1 MPVVKVPDG
10 RLVNFPD
17 DMPRAEIKSI
27 IAGKFPDAFPTPAEP
42 EETSLLGYGLETG
55 KALLGGAAG
64 LLESAATGAS
74 FILPE
79 EAEQAARAR
88 IKEIGGGVQ
97 EFLAPEAA
105 YEDNTYLDLVRGVGS
120 TVPFLAAAPF
130 GVAGLAAGALTGIT
144 AGAGEAA
151 QRAVAAGATEEEISK
166 AAGLGTI
173 PGALE
178 MFGPAR
184 IVGRFR
190 KVLGRN
196 ADDVAEELSGSIVR
210 KISQATERAPL
221 GRVGKAAI
229 DEGIQEAIAEV
240 GQNLIQRGVYDPER
254 GVFTDTGESFGLGAG
269 VGGLLQGL
277 AEAIIPGRQRAAAR
291 KAEEAAAAEQAAVTE
306 GEAVAGEEA
315 MAAVPVDETRDMFPE
330 ERAAAEQQFQG
341 PEPERLLDV
350 EELAGTTEEAP
361 IQVRPAPTPETDLI
375 ADLEETQQVEE
386 MLVEDELDAMQVEE
400 DAAKASLDAAV
411 TQELGAIEVAER
423 ENALKDVQQRI
434 EARRAEETQAKR
446 GPILEAVLAADTTS
460 QVNTERAF
468 SKALAEAG
476 IANTTPTEVERQ
488 AIALKTYELAQQRP
502 EPEVVEP
509 EVVADGTGVAELEA
523 AIPEA
528 GRRQAAQPEAAAE
541 TLITP
546 EFFDSLGLPKSAP
559 IRRRQALQGKEVSSP
574 EVQKALQAL
583 IKNPKTSKQTRA
595 NLLNYRAFG
604 KVVTP
609 TAKPTTPVFTPPP
622 EANAPKSRETATT
635 ISPDE
640 FLNLATDLP
649 ENRVDLDSEKFIREQ
664 IAKGEPLD
672 TPFLNFELDDKGVA
686 TVTGHEGRHRAR
698 ILKEMGIT
706 EMPVRLKSQG
716 KNEIRW
722 SEQSDPKNYDRL
734 DVLWPTTLKP
744 QKGSTGT
751 SVPFPIADPLATKPA
766 VQPTATTAQPAAPTV
781 ALPVTDAEK
790 LANRKVKPAPARGKY
805 TPEASV
811 SFYMQNTTDADQAL
825 RAIAL
830 EGTEPVALQKTSP
843 KDVPKKEMRRAEA
856 ATTWV
861 RNNLSPEANTK
872 LDEYKAFYER
882 AENRGEEFVEKL
894 TAEQDARDQ
903 LEAEYIEQA
912 EKQDD
917 ALTQEILEEIDVYGA
932 DLDDIAGVIDYLR
945 SDAVAAT
952 MPTVSDSTNNKV
964 LDGDLKGALK
974 QLATDSPN
982 PMVRR
987 TAAVLSE
994 AIKDTKIEFVEALE
1008 TPRGDQFAG
1017 NYIPSQDLIQIS
1029 LASPLSTHTIL
1040 HEAAHAVTSK
1050 VLDNKAHPVTIQL
1063 TKLFNDIKDKLPQGS
1078 YGRES
1083 LKDFVAEAYTNAEF
1097 RAILAA
1103 HKPTGAKLTAWQRFT
1118 NAVKRLL
1125 GMAPTEVQNMEQ
1137 ETIDYIN
1144 VLMAESIATRDATT
1158 VTGALAEGD
1167 AIRAVYDM
1175 MGGGT
1180 ALAKAKTLQDSRD
1193 RIWANSKEFTA
1204 KSRMTLI
1211 NGMTLANL
1219 VDLIRDR
1226 LPSADKLQQLIFKQ
1240 DGERNE
1246 LMKDFGAKL
1255 NDFKAAFK
1263 GDSKAIETF
1272 NTLVGLSTIEEVDPT
1287 KPESRYKQ
1295 FGYSYT
1301 AKDGSPVEKIAF
1313 DTEAQR
1319 DEAIEALDRT
1329 DVVGG
1334 VKKLNST
1341 PERGAAYQEARRM
1354 YDSLT
1359 PSQKTVYSTLRDM
1372 YKNMNEAILQSID
1385 AKLEALDLEEGVKAT
1400 VKDQVLRK
1408 MLSSGVIDPYFKLDR
1423 TGDFWI
1429 EWSYKDADGQVTY
1442 GVSAHKTPGE
1452 REIARKRLKENPNV
1466 IDESINEKARPDM
1479 SAQGVNVPTTFLVE
1493 LLKEMDKPVTI
1504 TEADGTT
1511 REVKIPQGAIDLVN
1525 DVLKRSLP
1533 EQGLIQGHQQR
1544 AGYAGYET
1552 EALLTFEQSYPA
1564 MINSL
1569 ANLKYELDFT
1579 LVTNEIKEEAASG
1592 ANAND
1597 RLVQDIKTAL
1607 VGTKE
1612 ETGRQPGKL
1621 PSYLEFVKN
1630 PNLPNWARKARSLS
1644 FIYTLGFNISS
1655 AAVNM
1660 STLPMI
1666 VGPLLS
1672 GKFGGAKAT
1681 SAMGRAMKMYT
1692 QSFGEVTREGITKE
1706 GELGEVKELGGF
1718 SYTNK
1723 KGGPLGPLI
1732 ERIKAIGLDTR
1743 TIASENADYENPATP
1758 FLNKLSYI
1766 SGFVF
1771 NHSERA
1777 IRQVTAASSYILEV
1791 EKAYADANK
1800 GKPAKKIDEMSEA
1813 EIELFGEPAA
1823 KVATEFMEYANS
1835 SALLATAPRWAQT
1848 GPGAI
1853 IYQFKRFPAQIL
1865 YIQMSMLK
1873 ALQRQARGAKRTPEQ
1888 IEEDRALRSAF
1899 VYMTATG
1906 GALVGVKGIPFYG
1919 LVAAIADMFLDE
1931 DEDDTNTIVAKT
1943 IGDGFYYGAVA
1954 KYFGTDVTDRVALTN
1969 LMIRDKGNYRPDND
1983 IQYALESFG
1992 GPTVGI
1998 GVRLKDSYDRLTD
2011 DNPRNDQRAW
2021 EAALPTAFGN
2031 LKKSL
2036 RYSAE
2041 GYETTR
2047 GDAIV
2052 GDVTVGDAI
2061 RQTMGFAPAKFRAAQ
2076 DKLARDRRVTNGVKA
2091 MRTGLLDR
2099 FAFAHNNGD
2108 EAAKQEVLEDI
2119 RAFNQKHGNVAIE
2132 GDNLIQSIKTRAKGS
2147 AVAEQLGG
2155 NVAERRFIRSLLE
2168 SRDEYE
2174 EL

>member
-1 MPVVKVPDG
+1 MPDVNRYADWIVANQAKKGTEEFETVATAYKQMRGQSTPTPVV
-10 RLVNFPD
+10 
-17 DMPRAEIKSI
+17 
-27 IAGKFPDAFPTPAEP
+27 PTPAEP

-64 LLESAATGAS
+64 LLESAATGAA

-88 IKEIGGGVQ
+88 IAEIGGGVQ
-97 EFLAPEAA
+97 EALAPGEA
-105 YEDNTYLDLVRGVGS
+105 YKDSTYLDLMRGVGS

-130 GVAGLAAGALTGIT
+130 GAVGLAAGALTGIT

-151 QRAVAAGATEEEISK
+151 QRATAAGATEEEISK

-190 KVLGRN
+190 KVLGTN

-210 KISQATERAPL
+210 KISQAAERAPL

-350 EELAGTTEEAP
+350 EELAGVTEEAP

-386 MLVEDELDAMQVEE
+386 MLVEDELDAMQAEE
-400 DAAKASLDAAV
+400 DAARANLDAAV
-411 TQELGAIEVAER
+411 DQELSAIDIAER
-423 ENALKDVQQRI
+423 EAALRDVQQRI
-434 EARRAEETQAKR
+434 ETRRAEETQAKR
-446 GPILEAVLAADTTS
+446 GPVLEAVLAQTSTAS
-460 QVNTERAF
+460 QVNTEKAF
-468 SKALAEAG
+468 ADALAEAG
-476 IANTTPTEVERQ
+476 IADTTPTEAERQ
-488 AIALKTYELAQQRP
+488 AITQKTYELAQQRP
-502 EPEVVEP
+502 APEVVEP
-509 EVVADGTGVAELEA
+509 EVVADGTGTAELEA
-523 AIPEA
+523 FIPEA
-528 GRRQAAQPEAAAE
+528 GARQAQREAAPEAAPT
-541 TLITP
+541 TLVTP
-546 EFFDSLGLPKSAP
+546 EFFDSLGIPKSAP
-559 IRRRQALQGKEVSSP
+559 IRRRKALQGKEVSSP
-574 EVQKALQAL
+574 EVQEALQAL
-583 IKNPKTSKQTRA
+583 IKNPKTSNQTRA

-604 KVVTP
+604 EVVPP
-609 TAKPTTPVFTPPP
+609 TAKPTP
-622 EANAPKSRETATT
+622 AAPTA
-635 ISPDE
+635 
-640 FLNLATDLP
+640 A
-649 ENRVDLDSEKFIREQ
+649 
-664 IAKGEPLD
+664 
-672 TPFLNFELDDKGVA
+672 
-686 TVTGHEGRHRAR
+686 
-698 ILKEMGIT
+698 
-706 EMPVRLKSQG
+706 
-716 KNEIRW
+716 
-722 SEQSDPKNYDRL
+722 
-734 DVLWPTTLKP
+734 
-744 QKGSTGT
+744 
-751 SVPFPIADPLATKPA
+751 
-766 VQPTATTAQPAAPTV
+766 QPTAPTTQPPAPTV
-781 ALPVTDAEK
+781 ALPTTDAEK
-790 LANRKVKPAPARGKY
+790 LNNRKAKPAPARGKY

-811 SFYMQNTTDADQAL
+811 SFYMQNTADADQAL

-903 LEAEYIEQA
+903 LEAEYIE
-912 EKQDD
+912 KTKRQDD
-917 ALTQEILEEIDVYGA
+917 ALKQQLLEEIDAYETTT
-932 DLDDIAGVIDYLR
+932 LEDIEGIIDYLR

-952 MPTVSDSTNNKV
+952 MPTVSDSVNNKV

-987 TAAVLSE
+987 TATVLSE

-1063 TKLFNDIKDKLPQGS
+1063 TKLFNDIKGRIPPS
-1078 YGRES
+1078 YGTET

-1118 NAVKRLL
+1118 NAVKRLF

-1167 AIRAVYDM
+1167 AIRAVYEM

-1219 VDLIRDR
+1219 VDLVRDR
-1226 LPSADKLQQLIFKQ
+1226 LPTADKLQQLIFKQ

-1255 NDFKAAFK
+1255 NDFKKAFK

-1287 KPESRYKQ
+1287 RPESRYKQ

-1301 AKDGSPVEKIAF
+1301 AKDGSSVEKIAF

-1329 DVVGG
+1329 NVVGG
-1334 VKKLNST
+1334 VKKLNAT
-1341 PERGAAYQEARRM
+1341 PERLAAYTEARRM
-1354 YDSLT
+1354 YDSLS

-1372 YKNMNEAILQSID
+1372 YKNMNEAILESID

-1423 TGDFWI
+1423 TGDFWV
-1429 EWSYKDADGQVTY
+1429 EWSYKDADGQATY

-1452 REIARKRLKENPNV
+1452 RAIAIKRLRENPNV
-1466 IDESINEKARPDM
+1466 INSTINEKPRPDM

-1493 LLKEMDKPVTI
+1493 LLKEMEKPVTI

-1511 REVKIPQGAIDLVN
+1511 REVKIPQEAVALVN
-1525 DVLKRSLP
+1525 DVLLRSLP
-1533 EQGLIQGHQQR
+1533 EQGLIQGHRER

-1552 EALLTFEQSYPA
+1552 EALLTFERSYPA

-1569 ANLKYELDFT
+1569 ANLKYEVEFT
-1579 LVTNEIKEEAASG
+1579 KVANEIKEEAASG

-1597 RLVQDIKTAL
+1597 RLVQDITTAL
-1607 VGTKE
+1607 VGNKA
-1612 ETGRQPGKL
+1612 ETDRQPGKL

-1630 PNLPNWARKARSLS
+1630 PNLPDWARKARSLS

-1732 ERIKAIGLDTR
+1732 ERLKAIGLDTR
-1743 TIASENADYENPATP
+1743 TIASENADYENPAAP
-1758 FLNKLSYI
+1758 FLNKLAYI

-1813 EIELFGEPAA
+1813 EIERFGEPAA

-1865 YIQMSMLK
+1865 YIQMSMLN

-1943 IGDGFYYGAVA
+1943 VGDGLYYGAVA

-1969 LMIRDKGNYRPDND
+1969 LMIRDKGNYRPENNTE
-1983 IQYALESFG
+1983 YLLESYG

-1998 GVRLKDSYDRLTD
+1998 FMRLAENSGRIFD
-2011 DNPRNDQRAW
+2011 DDPKNDARAI
-2021 EAALPTAFGN
+2021 EGLLPTAFGN

-2036 RYSAE
+2036 RYTAE

-2076 DKLARDRRVTNGVKA
+2076 DKLARDRRVTSGVKA

-2099 FAFAHNNGD
+2099 FAFAHSNGD
-2108 EAAKQEVLEDI
+2108 EAAKQEVLKDVK
-2119 RAFNQKHGNVAIE
+2119 AFNKKHGNVAIS
-2132 GDNLIQSIKTRAKGS
+2132 GDNIRQSIATRARGS
-2147 AVAEQLGG
+2147 AIAEQLGG
-2155 NVAERRFIRSLLE
+2155 NVAERRFIRALRE
-2168 SRDEYE
+2168 SRKEYE

>member
-1 MPVVKVPDG
+1 M
-10 RLVNFPD
+10 
-17 DMPRAEIKSI
+17 
-27 IAGKFPDAFPTPAEP
+27 
-42 EETSLLGYGLETG
+42 
-55 KALLGGAAG
+55 
-64 LLESAATGAS
+64 
-74 FILPE
+74 
-79 EAEQAARAR
+79 
-88 IKEIGGGVQ
+88 
-97 EFLAPEAA
+97 
-105 YEDNTYLDLVRGVGS
+105 RGVGS
-120 TVPFLAAAPF
+120 TVPFLAA
-130 GVAGLAAGALTGIT
+130 GALSAPALLGRGAYALGTGLGVG

-190 KVLGRN
+190 KVLGTN

-210 KISQATERAPL
+210 KISQAAERAPL

-350 EELAGTTEEAP
+350 EELAGVTEEAP

-386 MLVEDELDAMQVEE
+386 MLVEDELDAMQAEE
-400 DAAKASLDAAV
+400 DAARANLDAAV
-411 TQELGAIEVAER
+411 DQELSAIDIAER
-423 ENALKDVQQRI
+423 EAALRDVQQRI
-434 EARRAEETQAKR
+434 ETRRAEETQAKR
-446 GPILEAVLAADTTS
+446 GPVLEAVLAQTSTAS
-460 QVNTERAF
+460 QVNTEKAF
-468 SKALAEAG
+468 ADALAEAG
-476 IANTTPTEVERQ
+476 IADTTPTEAERQ
-488 AIALKTYELAQQRP
+488 AITQKTYELTQQRP

-509 EVVADGTGVAELEA
+509 EVVADGSGVAELEA
-523 AIPEA
+523 LIPEA
-528 GRRQAAQPEAAAE
+528 GARQAQREAAPEAAPT
-541 TLITP
+541 TLVTP
-546 EFFDSLGLPKSAP
+546 EFFDSLGIPKSAP
-559 IRRRQALQGKEVSSP
+559 IRRRKALQGKEVSSP
-574 EVQKALQAL
+574 EVQEALQAL
-583 IKNPKTSKQTRA
+583 IKNPKTSNQTRA

-604 KVVTP
+604 EVVTP
-609 TAKPTTPVFTPPP
+609 TAKPTTPAAAPTSFATAPQPP
-622 EANAPKSRETATT
+622 
-635 ISPDE
+635 
-640 FLNLATDLP
+640 
-649 ENRVDLDSEKFIREQ
+649 
-664 IAKGEPLD
+664 
-672 TPFLNFELDDKGVA
+672 
-686 TVTGHEGRHRAR
+686 
-698 ILKEMGIT
+698 
-706 EMPVRLKSQG
+706 
-716 KNEIRW
+716 
-722 SEQSDPKNYDRL
+722 
-734 DVLWPTTLKP
+734 
-744 QKGSTGT
+744 
-751 SVPFPIADPLATKPA
+751 
-766 VQPTATTAQPAAPTV
+766 APTV

-790 LANRKVKPAPARGKY
+790 LANRKAKPTPTRGKY

-825 RAIAL
+825 RAIAF
-830 EGTEPVALQKTSP
+830 EGVYPETLAKVSPADVA
-843 KDVPKKEMRRAEA
+843 KKELRRADA

-861 RNNLSPEANTK
+861 RNNLSPEANAK
-872 LDEYKAFYER
+872 LDEYVEYYKAQESEGDTYL
-882 AENRGEEFVEKL
+882 EKF
-894 TAEQDARDQ
+894 TAEQEAREQ
-903 LEAEYIEQA
+903 LDAEYVEKSN
-912 EKQDD
+912 KQDD
-917 ALTQEILEEIDVYGA
+917 ALTKEILQDIDAYETTT
-932 DLDDIAGVIDYLR
+932 LEDIEGIIDYLR

-952 MPTVSDSTNNKV
+952 MPTVSDSVNNKV

-987 TAAVLSE
+987 TATVLSE

-1063 TKLFNDIKDKLPQGS
+1063 TKLFNDIKGRIPPS
-1078 YGRES
+1078 YGTET

-1118 NAVKRLL
+1118 NAVKRLF

-1144 VLMAESIATRDATT
+1144 VLMAESISTRDATT

-1167 AIRAVYDM
+1167 AIRAVYEM

-1219 VDLIRDR
+1219 VDLVRDR

-1255 NDFKAAFK
+1255 NDFKKAFK
-1263 GDSKAIETF
+1263 GDSKATEIF

-1287 KPESRYKQ
+1287 RPESRYKQ

-1301 AKDGSPVEKIAF
+1301 AKDGSSVEKITF
-1313 DTEAQR
+1313 DTEAAR
-1319 DEAIEALDRT
+1319 DEAVEALDRT
-1329 DVVGG
+1329 NVVGG
-1334 VKKLNST
+1334 VKKLNAT
-1341 PERGAAYQEARRM
+1341 PERLAAYTEARRM

-1372 YKNMNEAILQSID
+1372 YKNMNEAILESID

-1423 TGDFWI
+1423 TGDFWV
-1429 EWSYKDADGQVTY
+1429 EWSYKDADGQATY

-1452 REIARKRLKENPNV
+1452 REIAIKRLRENPNV
-1466 IDESINEKARPDM
+1466 INSTIKEKPRPDM
-1479 SAQGVNVPTTFLVE
+1479 TAQGINVPTTFLVE

-1525 DVLKRSLP
+1525 DVLLRSLP
-1533 EQGLIQGHQQR
+1533 EQGLIQGHRER

-1552 EALLTFEQSYPA
+1552 EALLTFERSYPA

-1569 ANLKYELDFT
+1569 ANLKYEVEFT
-1579 LVTNEIKEEAASG
+1579 KVANEIKEEAASG

-1607 VGTKE
+1607 VGNKE

-1630 PNLPNWARKARSLS
+1630 PNLPDWARKARSLS

-1681 SAMGRAMKMYT
+1681 SAMGRAMRMYT

-1706 GELGEVKELGGF
+1706 GALGEVKELGGF

-1723 KGGPLGPLI
+1723 EGGPLGPLI
-1732 ERIKAIGLDTR
+1732 ERLKAIGLDTR
-1743 TIASENADYENPATP
+1743 TIASENADYENPSTP

-1865 YIQMSMLK
+1865 YIQMSMLN

-1931 DEDDTNTIVAKT
+1931 DEDDANTIVAKT
-1943 IGDGFYYGAVA
+1943 VGDGFYYGAVA

-1969 LMIRDKGNYRPDND
+1969 LMIRDKGNYRPENNTE
-1983 IQYALESFG
+1983 YLLESYG

-1998 GVRLKDSYDRLTD
+1998 FMRLAENSGRLFD
-2011 DNPRNDQRAW
+2011 DDPKNDARAI
-2021 EAALPTAFGN
+2021 EGLLPTAFGN

-2036 RYSAE
+2036 RYTAE

-2076 DKLARDRRVTNGVKA
+2076 DKLARDRRVTSGVKA

-2108 EAAKQEVLEDI
+2108 EAAKQEVLEEI

-2132 GDNLIQSIKTRAKGS
+2132 GDNIRQSIKTRARGS

>member
-27 IAGKFPDAFPTPAEP
+27 IAGKFPDAYPTAAEP

-64 LLESAATGAS
+64 LVESAATGAS
-74 FILPE
+74 FVLPE

-88 IKEIGGGVQ
+88 IAEIGGGVQ
-97 EFLAPEAA
+97 EALAPEAA

-130 GVAGLAAGALTGIT
+130 GVPGLAVGAITGIT
-144 AGAGEAA
+144 ASAGEAA
-151 QRAVAAGATEEEISK
+151 QRAVAAGASEEEISK

-190 KVLGRN
+190 KVLGTK
-196 ADDVAEELSGSIVR
+196 ADDVAEELSGNIIR

-291 KAEEAAAAEQAAVTE
+291 KVEAEERAKAEEEAAASKEDMQVFTPE
-306 GEAVAGEEA
+306 GA
-315 MAAVPVDETRDMFPE
+315 TRDMFPE
-330 ERAAAEQQFQG
+330 ERIAAEQAFQG

-350 EELAGTTEEAP
+350 EELAGVTEEDPIAVRAKQEAEAIVQERYADAP
-361 IQVRPAPTPETDLI
+361 LSPEAFAAEVETEAAIIRGRETAPEPTPETDLI

-386 MLVEDELDAMQVEE
+386 MLVEDELDAMQAEE

-434 EARRAEETQAKR
+434 ETRRAEETQAIR
-446 GPILEAVLAADTTS
+446 GPILATVLEADTTS

-468 SKALAEAG
+468 SRALAEAG
-476 IANTTPTEVERQ
+476 VTNTTPTEAERN
-488 AIALKTYELAQQRP
+488 AIARKTYEVAQQRP

-509 EVVADGTGVAELEA
+509 EVVADGRGVAELEA
-523 AIPEA
+523 LIPEVGA
-528 GRRQAAQPEAAAE
+528 TTTPETADP
-541 TLITP
+541 TTPVTP
-546 EFFDSLGLPKSAP
+546 EFFDSLGIPKSAP
-559 IRRRQALQGKEVSSP
+559 IRRRKALQGKDVSSP
-574 EVQKALQAL
+574 EVQEALQTL
-583 IKNPKTSKQTRA
+583 IKNPKSSKKTRA
-595 NLLNYRAFG
+595 NLLNYLYVGKMPSEVSTMRTRA
-604 KVVTP
+604 P
-609 TAKPTTPVFTPPP
+609 ASPPS
-622 EANAPKSRETATT
+622 AA
-635 ISPDE
+635 
-640 FLNLATDLP
+640 
-649 ENRVDLDSEKFIREQ
+649 
-664 IAKGEPLD
+664 
-672 TPFLNFELDDKGVA
+672 
-686 TVTGHEGRHRAR
+686 
-698 ILKEMGIT
+698 
-706 EMPVRLKSQG
+706 
-716 KNEIRW
+716 
-722 SEQSDPKNYDRL
+722 
-734 DVLWPTTLKP
+734 
-744 QKGSTGT
+744 
-751 SVPFPIADPLATKPA
+751 
-766 VQPTATTAQPAAPTV
+766 PAAPAAPAV
-781 ALPVTDAEK
+781 ALPTTDVEK
-790 LANRKVKPAPARGKY
+790 LAVRKTKPEPKRGKY
-805 TPEASV
+805 TPDASV
-811 SFYMQNTTDADQAL
+811 SFYMKNTADADQAL

-830 EGTEPVALQKTSP
+830 EATDPVALRKTSP
-843 KDVPKKEMRRAEA
+843 KDVPKKEMRRAKA

-861 RNNLSPEANTK
+861 QNNLSPESNAK

-894 TAEQDARDQ
+894 TEAQEARDR
-903 LEAEYIEQA
+903 LETEYIEQA

-917 ALTQEILEEIDVYGA
+917 ALTQEILEEMDVYGA
-932 DLDDIAGVIDYLR
+932 NVDDIAGIVDYLR
-945 SDAVAAT
+945 SDAVAAS
-952 MPTVSDSTNNKV
+952 MPLVSDSVNNKV

-974 QLATDSPN
+974 QLAEDSVN
-982 PMVRR
+982 PEVKRVA
-987 TAAVLSE
+987 TALSE
-994 AIKDTKIEFVEALE
+994 AIKRTKIEFVEALA
-1008 TPRGDQFAG
+1008 DQRAEYAG
-1017 NYIPSQDLIQIS
+1017 NYIPSQDTIQIN
-1029 LASPLSTHTIL
+1029 LGTELSTHTIL

-1050 VLDNKAHPVTIQL
+1050 VLDNKSHPVTIQL
-1063 TKLFNDIKDKLPQGS
+1063 TKLFNDIKDRIPPS
-1078 YGRES
+1078 YGTET
-1083 LKDFVAEAYTNAEF
+1083 LKDFVAEAYTNADF
-1097 RAILAA
+1097 RAVLAA

-1118 NAVKRLL
+1118 NAVKRLF

-1137 ETIDYIN
+1137 ETVDFIN
-1144 VLMAESIATRDATT
+1144 LLVAESIATRDATT
-1158 VTGALAEGD
+1158 VPGSIAEGD
-1167 AIRAVYDM
+1167 AIRAAYEM
-1175 MGGGT
+1175 IGGGT
-1180 ALAKAKTLQDSRD
+1180 ALAKAETLKESINA
-1193 RIWANSKEFTA
+1193 IWTNSKEYTA
-1204 KSRMTLI
+1204 KSRMTMI

-1219 VDLIRDR
+1219 VDLVRDR
-1226 LPSADKLQQLIFKQ
+1226 LPSADALQQVIFNQ
-1240 DGERNE
+1240 DGMRNE
-1246 LMKDFGAKL
+1246 LMKDFGNKL

-1263 GDSKAIETF
+1263 GDSKAIEIF

-1287 KPESRYKQ
+1287 RPESRYKQ

-1301 AKDGSPVEKIAF
+1301 DKNGEPVENTSFA
-1313 DTEAQR
+1313 TAEAR
-1319 DEAIEALDRT
+1319 DAAVEKLDKT
-1329 DVVGG
+1329 DITGG

-1341 PERGAAYQEARRM
+1341 PERLAAYREASRL
-1354 YDSLT
+1354 YNSLSPT
-1359 PSQKTVYSTLRDM
+1359 QKTSYTLMRDM
-1372 YKNMNEAILQSID
+1372 YKDMNDKVLKAID
-1385 AKLEALDLEEGVKAT
+1385 KKLNDLELEDGVKAT
-1400 VKDQVLRK
+1400 VKDQVFRK
-1408 MLSSGVIDPYFKLDR
+1408 ILTSGVVDPYFKLDR
-1423 TGDFWI
+1423 TGDFWV
-1429 EWSYKDADGQVTY
+1429 EFTYKDPDGQVKY
-1442 GVSAHKTPGE
+1442 GVSAHKTPGA
-1452 REIARKRLKENPNV
+1452 RAIAIERLKENTNV
-1466 IDESINEKARPDM
+1466 DSNSINEKPRPDINT
-1479 SAQGVNVPTTFLVE
+1479 QGVNVPTGFLVE
-1493 LLKEMDKPVTI
+1493 LLKELKKPVTI
-1504 TEADGTT
+1504 TEPDGTT
-1511 REVKIPQGAIDLVN
+1511 REVSIPQEAITLVN
-1525 DVLKRSLP
+1525 DVLMKSLP
-1533 EQGLIQGHQQR
+1533 EQGLIQGHKER
-1544 AGYAGYET
+1544 KGYAGYET
-1552 EALLTFEQSYPA
+1552 NALKTFEDSFPL

-1569 ANLKYELDFT
+1569 ANLSFDLKLTEAA
-1579 LVTNEIKEEAASG
+1579 NEVKEEAAAG

-1597 RLVQDIKTAL
+1597 RLVQDIAVAL
-1607 VGTKE
+1607 VGNKA
-1612 ETGRQPGKL
+1612 ETDRQPGKL

-1630 PNLPNWARKARSLS
+1630 PNLPNWARQFRSAS
-1644 FIYTLGFNISS
+1644 FVYTLGFNISS

-1681 SAMGRAMKMYT
+1681 SAMGRAMTMYT
-1692 QSFGEVTREGITKE
+1692 SSFGEVTRKGITKE
-1706 GELGEVKELGGF
+1706 GEVGEVKELGGF

-1723 KGGPLGPLI
+1723 EGGPLGPLTK
-1732 ERIKAIGLDTR
+1732 RLKAIGLDTR

-1800 GKPAKKIDEMSEA
+1800 GKPAKKIDKMSEA
-1813 EIELFGEPAA
+1813 EIKRFGEPAA

-1865 YIQMSMLK
+1865 YIQFSMLK

-1919 LVAAIADMFLDE
+1919 LVAAIANMFLDE

-1943 IGDGFYYGAVA
+1943 VGDSFYYGAVA

-1969 LMIRDKGNYRPDND
+1969 LMIRDKGNYRPENQL
-1983 IQYALESFG
+1983 QYAVESYG

-1998 GVRLKDSYDRLTD
+1998 LLRLGTNLGRLTD
-2011 DNPRNDQRAW
+2011 DDPRNDARAV
-2021 EAALPTAFGN
+2021 EGLLPTAFGN
-2031 LKKSL
+2031 MKKAL
-2036 RYSAE
+2036 RYTAE

-2047 GDAIV
+2047 GDPIV

-2061 RQTMGFAPAKFRAAQ
+2061 RQIMGFAPAKFRAAQ
-2076 DKLARDRRVTNGVKA
+2076 DKLARDRRVTNGIKA
-2091 MRTGLLDR
+2091 MRNGLLNR
-2099 FAFAHNNGD
+2099 FSVAHNNRD

-2119 RAFNQKHGNVAIE
+2119 QEFNQKHGEVAISA
-2132 GDNLIQSIKTRAKGS
+2132 GNIRQSLETRARGS

-2155 NVAERRFIRSLLE
+2155 NVAERRFINSLRE
-2168 SRDEYE
+2168 SRREYE
-2174 EL
+2174 EF

>member
-1 MPVVKVPDG
+1 MPVVRMPDG
-10 RLVNFPD
+10 VLVNFPD
-17 DMPRAEIKSI
+17 NMPREEIKGL
-27 IAGKFPDAFPTPAEP
+27 IAGKFPELAAPTAEP

-97 EFLAPEAA
+97 DFLAPEAA

-130 GVAGLAAGALTGIT
+130 GVVGLAAGALTGIT

-254 GVFTDTGESFGLGAG
+254 GVFTDTGESFGMGAG

-386 MLVEDELDAMQVEE
+386 MLVEDELDVMQAEE
-400 DAAKASLDAAV
+400 DAAKASLDVAV
-411 TQELGAIEVAER
+411 DQELSAIDIAER
-423 ENALKDVQQRI
+423 EAALRDVQQRI
-434 EARRAEETQAKR
+434 ETRRAEETQAKR
-446 GPILEAVLAADTTS
+446 GPVLEAVLAQTDTAS
-460 QVNTERAF
+460 QVNTEKAF
-468 SKALAEAG
+468 ADALTEAG
-476 IANTTPTEVERQ
+476 VADTTPTDAERQ
-488 AIALKTYELAQQRP
+488 AITQKTYELAQQRP
-502 EPEVVEP
+502 EVFTEP
-509 EVVADGTGVAELEA
+509 EVVADGTGTAALEA
-523 AIPEA
+523 LIPEA
-528 GRRQAAQPEAAAE
+528 GARQAQREAVAE
-541 TLITP
+541 TADPTTLTTP
-546 EFFDSLGLPKSAP
+546 EFFDQLGIPKSAP
-559 IRRRQALQGKEVSSP
+559 IRKRKALQGKEVSSP
-574 EVQKALQAL
+574 EVQEALQVL
-583 IKNPKTSKQTRA
+583 IKNPKTSAQTRA

-604 KVVTP
+604 EVVPP
-609 TAKPTTPVFTPPP
+609 TAKPTP
-622 EANAPKSRETATT
+622 AAPTA
-635 ISPDE
+635 
-640 FLNLATDLP
+640 A
-649 ENRVDLDSEKFIREQ
+649 
-664 IAKGEPLD
+664 
-672 TPFLNFELDDKGVA
+672 
-686 TVTGHEGRHRAR
+686 
-698 ILKEMGIT
+698 
-706 EMPVRLKSQG
+706 
-716 KNEIRW
+716 
-722 SEQSDPKNYDRL
+722 
-734 DVLWPTTLKP
+734 
-744 QKGSTGT
+744 
-751 SVPFPIADPLATKPA
+751 
-766 VQPTATTAQPAAPTV
+766 QPTATTAQPPAPTV
-781 ALPVTDAEK
+781 ALPTTDAEK
-790 LANRKVKPAPARGKY
+790 LNNRKAKPAPARGKY
-805 TPEASV
+805 TPDTSV
-811 SFYMQNTTDADQAL
+811 SYYMQNTADADQAL

-882 AENRGEEFVEKL
+882 AESRGEQFVEEF
-894 TAEQDARDQ
+894 TAEQEARDK
-903 LEAEYIEQA
+903 LETEYLEKA

-917 ALTQEILEEIDVYGA
+917 ALTQEILDDIDVYGA
-932 DLDDIAGVIDYLR
+932 DLDDIAGIIDYLR

-952 MPTVSDSTNNKV
+952 MPTVSDATNNKV

-1017 NYIPSQDLIQIS
+1017 NYTPSQDLIQIS

-1063 TKLFNDIKDKLPQGS
+1063 TKLFNDIKDRIPPS
-1078 YGRES
+1078 YGTET

-1167 AIRAVYDM
+1167 AIRAVYEM

-1219 VDLIRDR
+1219 VDLVRDR
-1226 LPSADKLQQLIFKQ
+1226 LPSADKLQQLIFDQ

-1246 LMKDFGAKL
+1246 LMKDFSGKL
-1255 NDFKAAFK
+1255 NDFKTAFK

-1287 KPESRYKQ
+1287 RPESRYKQ

-1301 AKDGSPVEKIAF
+1301 AKNGNPVEKIAF

-1319 DEAIEALDRT
+1319 DEAIAALDRT

-1334 VKKLNST
+1334 VKKLNAT
-1341 PERGAAYQEARRM
+1341 PERLAAYTEARRM
-1354 YDSLT
+1354 YESLT

-1372 YKNMNEAILQSID
+1372 YKDMNNAILDSID

-1423 TGDFWI
+1423 TGDFWV
-1429 EWSYKDADGQVTY
+1429 EWSYKDADGQATY

-1452 REIARKRLKENPNV
+1452 REIAIKRLKENPNV
-1466 IDESINEKARPDM
+1466 IRGTIKEKPRPDM
-1479 SAQGVNVPTTFLVE
+1479 SAQGINVPTTFLVE
-1493 LLKEMDKPVTI
+1493 LLKEMEKPVTI

-1511 REVKIPQGAIDLVN
+1511 REIKIPQEAVALVN
-1525 DVLKRSLP
+1525 DVLLRSLP
-1533 EQGLIQGHQQR
+1533 EQGLIQGHRER

-1552 EALLTFEQSYPA
+1552 EALKTFEESYPA

-1569 ANLKYELDFT
+1569 ANLKYELKFT
-1579 LVTNEIKEEAASG
+1579 LATNEIKEEAASG

-1597 RLVQDIKTAL
+1597 RLVQDITTAL
-1607 VGTKE
+1607 VGNKA
-1612 ETGRQPGKL
+1612 ETDRQPGKL

-1732 ERIKAIGLDTR
+1732 ERLKAIGLDTR
-1743 TIASENADYENPATP
+1743 TIASENADYENPAAP
-1758 FLNKLSYI
+1758 FLNKLAYV

-1777 IRQVTAASSYILEV
+1777 IRQITAASSYILEV

-1800 GKPAKKIDEMSEA
+1800 GKPAKKIDKMSEA
-1813 EIELFGEPAA
+1813 EIKQFGEPAA

-1865 YIQMSMLK
+1865 YIQMSMLN

-1888 IEEDRALRSAF
+1888 IEEDRALRNAF

-1931 DEDDTNTIVAKT
+1931 DEDDTNTTVAKT
-1943 IGDGFYYGAVA
+1943 VGDGLYYGAVA

-1969 LMIRDKGNYRPDND
+1969 LMIRDKGNYRPENNTE
-1983 IQYALESFG
+1983 YLLESYG

-1998 GVRLKDSYDRLTD
+1998 LMRLFENTGRLLD
-2011 DNPRNDQRAW
+2011 EDPKNDARAV
-2021 EAALPTAFGN
+2021 EGLLPTAFGN

-2036 RYSAE
+2036 RYTAE

-2047 GDAIV
+2047 GDPIV

-2076 DKLARDRRVTNGVKA
+2076 DKLARDRRVTSGVKA

-2147 AVAEQLGG
+2147 AIAEQLGG
-2155 NVAERRFIRSLLE
+2155 NVAERRFIRSLLD

>member
-1 MPVVKVPDG
+1 MAVQTATNPDTNEKVILVDGAWLPVSQTATNPDTG
-10 RLVNFPD
+10 ARAYLANGNWVVD
-17 DMPRAEIKSI
+17 DTV
-27 IAGKFPDAFPTPAEP
+27 PTPTEP

-97 EFLAPEAA
+97 EFLAPGEA
-105 YEDNTYLDLVRGVGS
+105 YEDSTYLDLVRGVGS

-130 GVAGLAAGALTGIT
+130 GVVGLAAGALTGIT

-190 KVLGRN
+190 KVLGTN

-210 KISQATERAPL
+210 KISQAAERAPL

-350 EELAGTTEEAP
+350 EELAGVTEEAP
-361 IQVRPAPTPETDLI
+361 IQVRAAPTPETDLI

-386 MLVEDELDAMQVEE
+386 MLVEDELDAMQAEE
-400 DAAKASLDAAV
+400 DAARANLDAAV
-411 TQELGAIEVAER
+411 DQELSAIDIAER
-423 ENALKDVQQRI
+423 EAALRDVQQRI
-434 EARRAEETQAKR
+434 ETRRAEETQAKR
-446 GPILEAVLAADTTS
+446 GPVLEAVLAQTSTAS
-460 QVNTERAF
+460 QVNTEKAF
-468 SKALAEAG
+468 ADALAEAG
-476 IANTTPTEVERQ
+476 IADTTPTEAERQ
-488 AIALKTYELAQQRP
+488 AITQKTYELAQQRP
-502 EPEVVEP
+502 APEVVEP
-509 EVVADGTGVAELEA
+509 EVVVDGTGTAELEA
-523 AIPEA
+523 FIPEA
-528 GRRQAAQPEAAAE
+528 GARQAQREAAPEAAPT
-541 TLITP
+541 TLVTP
-546 EFFDSLGLPKSAP
+546 EFFDSLGIPKSAP
-559 IRRRQALQGKEVSSP
+559 IRRRKALQGKEVSSP
-574 EVQKALQAL
+574 EVQEALQAL
-583 IKNPKTSKQTRA
+583 IKNPKTSNQTRA

-604 KVVTP
+604 EVVTP
-609 TAKPTTPVFTPPP
+609 TAKPTP
-622 EANAPKSRETATT
+622 TA
-635 ISPDE
+635 
-640 FLNLATDLP
+640 
-649 ENRVDLDSEKFIREQ
+649 
-664 IAKGEPLD
+664 
-672 TPFLNFELDDKGVA
+672 
-686 TVTGHEGRHRAR
+686 
-698 ILKEMGIT
+698 
-706 EMPVRLKSQG
+706 
-716 KNEIRW
+716 
-722 SEQSDPKNYDRL
+722 
-734 DVLWPTTLKP
+734 
-744 QKGSTGT
+744 ST
-751 SVPFPIADPLATKPA
+751 AA
-766 VQPTATTAQPAAPTV
+766 QPTAPTTQPPAPTV
-781 ALPVTDAEK
+781 ALPTTDAEK
-790 LANRKVKPAPARGKY
+790 LNNRKAKPAPARGKY

-811 SFYMQNTTDADQAL
+811 SFYMQNTADADQAL

-861 RNNLSPEANTK
+861 RNNLSPEANAK

-882 AENRGEEFVEKL
+882 AESQGDKFVEEFTE
-894 TAEQDARDQ
+894 AQDARDR
-903 LEAEYIEQA
+903 LEAEYIE
-912 EKQDD
+912 KTKRQDD
-917 ALTQEILEEIDVYGA
+917 ALKQQLLEEIDAYETTT
-932 DLDDIAGVIDYLR
+932 LEDIEGIIDYLR

-952 MPTVSDSTNNKV
+952 MPTVSDSVNNKV

-987 TAAVLSE
+987 TATVLSE

-1063 TKLFNDIKDKLPQGS
+1063 TKLFNDIKDRIPPS
-1078 YGRES
+1078 YGTET

-1118 NAVKRLL
+1118 NAVKRLF

-1167 AIRAVYDM
+1167 AIRAVYEM

-1219 VDLIRDR
+1219 VDLVRDR

-1255 NDFKAAFK
+1255 NDFKKAFK
-1263 GDSKAIETF
+1263 GDSKATEIF

-1287 KPESRYKQ
+1287 RPESRYKQ

-1301 AKDGSPVEKIAF
+1301 AKDGSSVEKITF
-1313 DTEAQR
+1313 DTEAAR
-1319 DEAIEALDRT
+1319 DEAVEALDRT
-1329 DVVGG
+1329 NVVGG
-1334 VKKLNST
+1334 VKKLNAT
-1341 PERGAAYQEARRM
+1341 PERLAAYTEARRM
-1354 YDSLT
+1354 YDSLS

-1372 YKNMNEAILQSID
+1372 YKNMNEAILESID

-1423 TGDFWI
+1423 TGDFWV
-1429 EWSYKDADGQVTY
+1429 EWSYKDADGQATY

-1452 REIARKRLKENPNV
+1452 REIAIKRLRENPNV
-1466 IDESINEKARPDM
+1466 INSTIKEKPRPDM
-1479 SAQGVNVPTTFLVE
+1479 TAQGINVPTTFLVE
-1493 LLKEMDKPVTI
+1493 LLKEMEKPVTI

-1511 REVKIPQGAIDLVN
+1511 REVKIPQEAVALVN
-1525 DVLKRSLP
+1525 DVLLRSLP
-1533 EQGLIQGHQQR
+1533 EQGLIQGHRER

-1552 EALLTFEQSYPA
+1552 EALLTFEKSYPA

-1569 ANLKYELDFT
+1569 ANLKYELEFT
-1579 LVTNEIKEEAASG
+1579 LATNEIKEEAASG

-1597 RLVQDIKTAL
+1597 RLVQDITTAL
-1607 VGTKE
+1607 VGNKA
-1612 ETGRQPGKL
+1612 ETDRQPGKL

-1630 PNLPNWARKARSLS
+1630 PNLPDWARKARSLS

-1672 GKFGGAKAT
+1672 GKFGGVKAT

-1732 ERIKAIGLDTR
+1732 ERLKAIGLDTR
-1743 TIASENADYENPATP
+1743 TIASENADYENPAAP
-1758 FLNKLSYI
+1758 FLNKLAYI

-1813 EIELFGEPAA
+1813 EIALFGEPAA

-1865 YIQMSMLK
+1865 YIQMSMLN

-1888 IEEDRALRSAF
+1888 IEEDRALRNAF

-1943 IGDGFYYGAVA
+1943 VGDGLYYGAVA

-1969 LMIRDKGNYRPDND
+1969 LMIRDKGNYRPENNTE
-1983 IQYALESFG
+1983 YLLESYG

-1998 GVRLKDSYDRLTD
+1998 FMRLAENSGRLFD
-2011 DNPRNDQRAW
+2011 DDPKNDARAI
-2021 EAALPTAFGN
+2021 EGLLPTAFGN

-2036 RYSAE
+2036 RYTAE

-2076 DKLARDRRVTNGVKA
+2076 DKLARDRRVTSGVKA

-2108 EAAKQEVLEDI
+2108 EAAKQEVLEEI

-2132 GDNLIQSIKTRAKGS
+2132 GDNIRQSIKTRARGS

>member
-1 MPVVKVPDG
+1 MAVQTATNPETNEKVILVDGAWIPVSQTATNPDTG
-10 RLVNFPD
+10 ARAYLANGNWVVD
-17 DMPRAEIKSI
+17 DTV
-27 IAGKFPDAFPTPAEP
+27 FTPEP

-423 ENALKDVQQRI
+423 ENALRDVQQRI

-488 AIALKTYELAQQRP
+488 AIALKTYKLAQQRP

-528 GRRQAAQPEAAAE
+528 GRRQAAQPEATAE

-546 EFFDSLGLPKSAP
+546 EFFDSLGIPKSAP

-574 EVQKALQAL
+574 EVQEALQVL
-583 IKNPKTSKQTRA
+583 IKNPKISKQTRA

-604 KVVTP
+604 KVVPP
-609 TAKPTTPVFTPPP
+609 T
-622 EANAPKSRETATT
+622 
-635 ISPDE
+635 
-640 FLNLATDLP
+640 
-649 ENRVDLDSEKFIREQ
+649 
-664 IAKGEPLD
+664 
-672 TPFLNFELDDKGVA
+672 
-686 TVTGHEGRHRAR
+686 
-698 ILKEMGIT
+698 
-706 EMPVRLKSQG
+706 
-716 KNEIRW
+716 
-722 SEQSDPKNYDRL
+722 
-734 DVLWPTTLKP
+734 
-744 QKGSTGT
+744 
-751 SVPFPIADPLATKPA
+751 TKPA
-766 VQPTATTAQPAAPTV
+766 PDAPTAATPAAAPTAPTV
-781 ALPVTDAEK
+781 ALPTTDAEK
-790 LANRKVKPAPARGKY
+790 LNNRKAKPAPTRGKY
-805 TPEASV
+805 TPDTSV
-811 SFYMQNTTDADQAL
+811 SYYMQNTADADQAL

-843 KDVPKKEMRRAEA
+843 KDVPKKEMRRAQA

-861 RNNLSPEANTK
+861 RNNLSPEANAK

-894 TAEQDARDQ
+894 TAEQNARDQ

-917 ALTQEILEEIDVYGA
+917 ALTQEILEEIDVYETTT
-932 DLDDIAGVIDYLR
+932 LEDIEGIIDYLR

-952 MPTVSDSTNNKV
+952 MPTVSDSVNNMV
-964 LDGDLKGALK
+964 LDGNLKGALK

-987 TAAVLSE
+987 TATVLSE

-1137 ETIDYIN
+1137 ETIDYIDD
-1144 VLMAESIATRDATT
+1144 LIAESISTRDATT
-1158 VTGALAEGD
+1158 VPGALADGD
-1167 AIRAVYDM
+1167 AIRAVYEM

-1193 RIWANSKEFTA
+1193 RIWTNSKEFTA

-1219 VDLIRDR
+1219 VDLVRDR

-1255 NDFKAAFK
+1255 NDFKTAFK

-1287 KPESRYKQ
+1287 RPESRYKQ

-1301 AKDGSPVEKIAF
+1301 AKNGSPVEKIAF

-1319 DEAIEALDRT
+1319 DEAVEALDRT

-1334 VKKLNST
+1334 VKKLNAT
-1341 PERGAAYQEARRM
+1341 PERLAAYTEARRM

-1372 YKNMNEAILQSID
+1372 YKNMNEAILESID

-1423 TGDFWI
+1423 TGDFWV
-1429 EWSYKDADGQVTY
+1429 EWSYKDADGQATY

-1452 REIARKRLKENPNV
+1452 REIAIKRLKENPNV
-1466 IDESINEKARPDM
+1466 SDESIKEKPRPDM

-1511 REVKIPQGAIDLVN
+1511 REVKIPQEAVKLVN
-1525 DVLKRSLP
+1525 DVLLRSLP
-1533 EQGLIQGHQQR
+1533 EQGLIQGHQER

-1579 LVTNEIKEEAASG
+1579 LATNEIKEEAASG

-1597 RLVQDIKTAL
+1597 RLVQDITTAL
-1607 VGTKE
+1607 VGNKA
-1612 ETGRQPGKL
+1612 ETDRQPGKL

-1630 PNLPNWARKARSLS
+1630 PNLPNWARKARAAS

-1706 GELGEVKELGGF
+1706 GALGEVKELGGF

-1732 ERIKAIGLDTR
+1732 ERLKAIGLDTR
-1743 TIASENADYENPATP
+1743 TIASENADYENPAAP
-1758 FLNKLSYI
+1758 FLNKLAYI

-1800 GKPAKKIDEMSEA
+1800 GKPAKKIDEMSET

-1865 YIQMSMLK
+1865 YIQMSMLN

-1919 LVAAIADMFLDE
+1919 LVAAIADMFLGE

-1943 IGDGFYYGAVA
+1943 VGDGLYYGAVA

-1969 LMIRDKGNYRPDND
+1969 LMIRDKGNYRPENNTE
-1983 IQYALESFG
+1983 YLLESYG

-1998 GVRLKDSYDRLTD
+1998 AMRLGENFSRLFD
-2011 DNPRNDQRAW
+2011 DDPKNDARAI
-2021 EAALPTAFGN
+2021 EGLLPTAFGN

-2036 RYSAE
+2036 RYTAE

>member
-1 MPVVKVPDG
+1 MAVQTATNPDTNEKVILVDGAWLPVSQTATNPDTG
-10 RLVNFPD
+10 ARAYLANGSWIVD
-17 DMPRAEIKSI
+17 D
-27 IAGKFPDAFPTPAEP
+27 TPPAAP

-64 LLESAATGAS
+64 LLESAATGAA

-88 IKEIGGGVQ
+88 IAEIGGGVQ
-97 EFLAPEAA
+97 EFLAPGEA
-105 YEDNTYLDLVRGVGS
+105 YEDSTYLDLMRGVGS

-130 GVAGLAAGALTGIT
+130 GAVGLAAGALTGIS

-151 QRAVAAGATEEEISK
+151 QRAVDAGATEEEISK

-190 KVLGRN
+190 KVLGTN

-210 KISQATERAPL
+210 KISQAAERAPL

-350 EELAGTTEEAP
+350 EELAGVTEEAP

-375 ADLEETQQVEE
+375 ADLEETQQIEE
-386 MLVEDELDAMQVEE
+386 MLVEDELDAMQAEE
-400 DAAKASLDAAV
+400 DAARANLDAAV
-411 TQELGAIEVAER
+411 DQELSAIDIAER
-423 ENALKDVQQRI
+423 EAALRDVQQRI
-434 EARRAEETQAKR
+434 ETRRAEETQAKR
-446 GPILEAVLAADTTS
+446 GPVLEAVLAQTSTAS
-460 QVNTERAF
+460 QVNTEKAF
-468 SKALAEAG
+468 ADALAEAG
-476 IANTTPTEVERQ
+476 IADTTPTEAERQ
-488 AIALKTYELAQQRP
+488 AITQKTYELAQQRP
-502 EPEVVEP
+502 APEVVEP
-509 EVVADGTGVAELEA
+509 EVVADGSGVAELEA
-523 AIPEA
+523 LIPEA
-528 GRRQAAQPEAAAE
+528 GARQAQREAAPEAAPT
-541 TLITP
+541 TLVTP
-546 EFFDSLGLPKSAP
+546 EFFDSLGIPKSAP
-559 IRRRQALQGKEVSSP
+559 IRRRKALQGKEVSSP
-574 EVQKALQAL
+574 EVQEALQVL
-583 IKNPKTSKQTRA
+583 IKNPKTSNQTRA

-604 KVVTP
+604 EVVTP
-609 TAKPTTPVFTPPP
+609 TAKPTTPAAAPTSFATAPQPP
-622 EANAPKSRETATT
+622 
-635 ISPDE
+635 
-640 FLNLATDLP
+640 
-649 ENRVDLDSEKFIREQ
+649 
-664 IAKGEPLD
+664 
-672 TPFLNFELDDKGVA
+672 
-686 TVTGHEGRHRAR
+686 
-698 ILKEMGIT
+698 
-706 EMPVRLKSQG
+706 
-716 KNEIRW
+716 
-722 SEQSDPKNYDRL
+722 
-734 DVLWPTTLKP
+734 
-744 QKGSTGT
+744 
-751 SVPFPIADPLATKPA
+751 
-766 VQPTATTAQPAAPTV
+766 APTV

-790 LANRKVKPAPARGKY
+790 LANRKAKPAPTRGKY

-825 RAIAL
+825 RAIAF
-830 EGTEPVALQKTSP
+830 EGVYPETLAKVSPADVA
-843 KDVPKKEMRRAEA
+843 KKELRRADA

-861 RNNLSPEANTK
+861 RNNLSPEANAK
-872 LDEYKAFYER
+872 LDEYVEYYKAQESEGDTYL
-882 AENRGEEFVEKL
+882 EKF
-894 TAEQDARDQ
+894 TAEQEARGQ
-903 LEAEYIEQA
+903 LDAEYVEKSN
-912 EKQDD
+912 KQDD
-917 ALTQEILEEIDVYGA
+917 ALTKEILQDIDAYETTT
-932 DLDDIAGVIDYLR
+932 LEDIEGIIDYLR

-952 MPTVSDSTNNKV
+952 MPTVSDSVNNKV

-987 TAAVLSE
+987 TATVLSE

-1029 LASPLSTHTIL
+1029 LAAPLSTHTIL

-1063 TKLFNDIKDKLPQGS
+1063 TKLFNDIKGRIPPS
-1078 YGRES
+1078 YGTET

-1118 NAVKRLL
+1118 NAVKRLF

-1144 VLMAESIATRDATT
+1144 VLMAESISTRDATT

-1193 RIWANSKEFTA
+1193 RIWTNSKEFTA

-1219 VDLIRDR
+1219 VDLVRDR

-1255 NDFKAAFK
+1255 NDFKKAFK
-1263 GDSKAIETF
+1263 GDSKATEIF

-1287 KPESRYKQ
+1287 RPESRYKQ

-1301 AKDGSPVEKIAF
+1301 AKDGSSVEKITF
-1313 DTEAQR
+1313 DTEAAR
-1319 DEAIEALDRT
+1319 DEAVEALDRT
-1329 DVVGG
+1329 NVVGG
-1334 VKKLNST
+1334 VKKLNAT
-1341 PERGAAYQEARRM
+1341 PERLAAYTEARRM

-1372 YKNMNEAILQSID
+1372 YKNMNEAILESID

-1423 TGDFWI
+1423 TGDFWV
-1429 EWSYKDADGQVTY
+1429 EWSYKDADGQATY

-1452 REIARKRLKENPNV
+1452 REIAIKRLRENPNV
-1466 IDESINEKARPDM
+1466 INSTIKEKPRPDM
-1479 SAQGVNVPTTFLVE
+1479 TAQGINVPTTFLVE

-1525 DVLKRSLP
+1525 DVLLRSLP
-1533 EQGLIQGHQQR
+1533 EQGLIQGHRER

-1552 EALLTFEQSYPA
+1552 EALLTFERSYPA

-1569 ANLKYELDFT
+1569 ANLKYEVEFT
-1579 LVTNEIKEEAASG
+1579 KVANEIKEEAASG

-1607 VGTKE
+1607 VGNKE

-1630 PNLPNWARKARSLS
+1630 PNLPDWARKARSLS

-1681 SAMGRAMKMYT
+1681 SAMGRAMRMYT

-1706 GELGEVKELGGF
+1706 GALGEVKELGGF

-1723 KGGPLGPLI
+1723 EGGPLGPLI
-1732 ERIKAIGLDTR
+1732 ERLKAIGLDTR
-1743 TIASENADYENPATP
+1743 TIASENADYENPSTP

-1865 YIQMSMLK
+1865 YIQMSMLN

-1931 DEDDTNTIVAKT
+1931 DEDDANTIVAKT
-1943 IGDGFYYGAVA
+1943 VGDGFYYGAVA

-1969 LMIRDKGNYRPDND
+1969 LMIRDKGNYRPENNTE
-1983 IQYALESFG
+1983 YLLESYG

-1998 GVRLKDSYDRLTD
+1998 FMRLAENSGRLFD
-2011 DNPRNDQRAW
+2011 DDPKNDARAI
-2021 EAALPTAFGN
+2021 EGLLPTAFGN

-2036 RYSAE
+2036 RYTAE

-2076 DKLARDRRVTNGVKA
+2076 DKLARDRRVTSGVKA

-2108 EAAKQEVLEDI
+2108 EAAKQEVLEEI

-2132 GDNLIQSIKTRAKGS
+2132 GDNIRQSIKTRARGS

>member
-1 MPVVKVPDG
+1 MPDVNRYADWIVANQAKKGTEEFETVATAYKQMRGQSTPTPVV
-10 RLVNFPD
+10 
-17 DMPRAEIKSI
+17 
-27 IAGKFPDAFPTPAEP
+27 PTPAEP

-64 LLESAATGAS
+64 LLESAATGAA

-88 IKEIGGGVQ
+88 IAEIGGGVQ
-97 EFLAPEAA
+97 EALAPGEA
-105 YEDNTYLDLVRGVGS
+105 YKDSTYLDLMRGVGS

-130 GVAGLAAGALTGIT
+130 GAVGLAAGALTGIT

-151 QRAVAAGATEEEISK
+151 QRATAAGATEEEISK

-190 KVLGRN
+190 KVLGTN

-210 KISQATERAPL
+210 KISQAAERAPL

-350 EELAGTTEEAP
+350 EELAGVTEEAP

-386 MLVEDELDAMQVEE
+386 MLVEDELDAMQAEE
-400 DAAKASLDAAV
+400 DAARANLDAAV
-411 TQELGAIEVAER
+411 DQELSAIDIAER
-423 ENALKDVQQRI
+423 EAALRDVQQRI
-434 EARRAEETQAKR
+434 ETRRAEETQAKR
-446 GPILEAVLAADTTS
+446 GPVLEAVLAQTSTAS
-460 QVNTERAF
+460 QVNTEKAF
-468 SKALAEAG
+468 ADALAEAG
-476 IANTTPTEVERQ
+476 IADTTPTEAERQ
-488 AIALKTYELAQQRP
+488 AITQKTYELAQQRP
-502 EPEVVEP
+502 APEVVEP
-509 EVVADGTGVAELEA
+509 EVVADGTGTAELEA
-523 AIPEA
+523 FIPEA
-528 GRRQAAQPEAAAE
+528 GARQAQREAAPEAAPT
-541 TLITP
+541 TLVTP
-546 EFFDSLGLPKSAP
+546 EFFDSLGIPKSAP
-559 IRRRQALQGKEVSSP
+559 IRRRKALQGKEVSSP
-574 EVQKALQAL
+574 EVQEALQAL
-583 IKNPKTSKQTRA
+583 IKNPKTSNQTRA

-604 KVVTP
+604 EVVPP
-609 TAKPTTPVFTPPP
+609 TAKPTP
-622 EANAPKSRETATT
+622 AAPTA
-635 ISPDE
+635 
-640 FLNLATDLP
+640 A
-649 ENRVDLDSEKFIREQ
+649 
-664 IAKGEPLD
+664 
-672 TPFLNFELDDKGVA
+672 
-686 TVTGHEGRHRAR
+686 
-698 ILKEMGIT
+698 
-706 EMPVRLKSQG
+706 
-716 KNEIRW
+716 
-722 SEQSDPKNYDRL
+722 
-734 DVLWPTTLKP
+734 
-744 QKGSTGT
+744 
-751 SVPFPIADPLATKPA
+751 
-766 VQPTATTAQPAAPTV
+766 QPTAPTTQPPAPTV
-781 ALPVTDAEK
+781 ALPTTDAEK
-790 LANRKVKPAPARGKY
+790 LNNRKAKPAPARGKY

-811 SFYMQNTTDADQAL
+811 SFYMQNTADADQAL

-903 LEAEYIEQA
+903 LEAEYIE
-912 EKQDD
+912 KTKRQDD
-917 ALTQEILEEIDVYGA
+917 ALKQQLLEEIDAYETTT
-932 DLDDIAGVIDYLR
+932 LEDIEGIIDYLR

-952 MPTVSDSTNNKV
+952 MPTVSDSVNNKV

-987 TAAVLSE
+987 TATVLSE

-1063 TKLFNDIKDKLPQGS
+1063 TKLFNDIKGRIPPS
-1078 YGRES
+1078 YGTET

-1118 NAVKRLL
+1118 NAVKRLF

-1167 AIRAVYDM
+1167 AIRAVYEM

-1219 VDLIRDR
+1219 VDLVRDR
-1226 LPSADKLQQLIFKQ
+1226 LPTADKLQQLIFKQ

-1255 NDFKAAFK
+1255 NDFKKAFK

-1287 KPESRYKQ
+1287 RPESRYKQ

-1301 AKDGSPVEKIAF
+1301 AKDGSSVEKIAF
-1313 DTEAQR
+1313 DTEAAR

-1329 DVVGG
+1329 NVVGG
-1334 VKKLNST
+1334 VKKLNAT
-1341 PERGAAYQEARRM
+1341 PERLAAYTEARRM
-1354 YDSLT
+1354 YDSLS

-1372 YKNMNEAILQSID
+1372 YKNMNEAILESID

-1423 TGDFWI
+1423 TGDFWV
-1429 EWSYKDADGQVTY
+1429 EWSYKDADGQATY

-1452 REIARKRLKENPNV
+1452 REIAIKRLRENPNV
-1466 IDESINEKARPDM
+1466 INSTINEKPRPDM
-1479 SAQGVNVPTTFLVE
+1479 SAQGINVPTTFLVE
-1493 LLKEMDKPVTI
+1493 LLKEMEKPVTI

-1511 REVKIPQGAIDLVN
+1511 REVKIPQEAVALVN
-1525 DVLKRSLP
+1525 DVLLRSLP
-1533 EQGLIQGHQQR
+1533 EQGLIQGHRER

-1552 EALLTFEQSYPA
+1552 EALLTFERSYPA

-1569 ANLKYELDFT
+1569 ANLKYEVEFT
-1579 LVTNEIKEEAASG
+1579 KVANEIKEEAASG

-1607 VGTKE
+1607 VGNKE

-1630 PNLPNWARKARSLS
+1630 PNLPDWARKARSLS

-1706 GELGEVKELGGF
+1706 GALGEVKELGGF

-1723 KGGPLGPLI
+1723 EGGPLGPLI
-1732 ERIKAIGLDTR
+1732 ERLKAIGLDTR

-1758 FLNKLSYI
+1758 FLNKLAYI

-1813 EIELFGEPAA
+1813 EIERFGEPAA

-1865 YIQMSMLK
+1865 YIQMSMLN

-1943 IGDGFYYGAVA
+1943 VGDGLYYGAVA

-1969 LMIRDKGNYRPDND
+1969 LMIRDKGNYRPENNTE
-1983 IQYALESFG
+1983 YLLESYG

-1998 GVRLKDSYDRLTD
+1998 FMRLAENSGRIFD
-2011 DNPRNDQRAW
+2011 DDPKNDARAI
-2021 EAALPTAFGN
+2021 EGLLPTAFGN

-2036 RYSAE
+2036 RYTAE

-2076 DKLARDRRVTNGVKA
+2076 DKLARDRRVTSGVKA

-2108 EAAKQEVLEDI
+2108 EAAKQEVLEDV
-2119 RAFNQKHGNVAIE
+2119 RR
-2132 GDNLIQSIKTRAKGS
+2132 LTRSTATW
-2147 AVAEQLGG
+2147 
-2155 NVAERRFIRSLLE
+2155 R
-2168 SRDEYE
+2168 
-2174 EL
+2174 

>member
-1 MPVVKVPDG
+1 LHQKSWGYPRQATDVNRYADWIVANQAKKGTEEFETVATAYKQMRGQSTPTPVV
-10 RLVNFPD
+10 
-17 DMPRAEIKSI
+17 
-27 IAGKFPDAFPTPAEP
+27 PTPAEP

-64 LLESAATGAS
+64 LLESAATGAA

-97 EFLAPEAA
+97 EFLAPGEA
-105 YEDNTYLDLVRGVGS
+105 YEDSTYLDLMRGVGS

-130 GVAGLAAGALTGIT
+130 GAVGLAAGALTGIT

-190 KVLGRN
+190 KVLGTN

-210 KISQATERAPL
+210 KISQAAERAPL

-350 EELAGTTEEAP
+350 EELAGVTEEAP

-386 MLVEDELDAMQVEE
+386 MLVEDELDAMQAEE
-400 DAAKASLDAAV
+400 DAARANLDAAV
-411 TQELGAIEVAER
+411 DQELSAIDIAER
-423 ENALKDVQQRI
+423 EAALRDVQQRI
-434 EARRAEETQAKR
+434 ETRRAEETQAKR
-446 GPILEAVLAADTTS
+446 GPVLEAVLAQTSTAS
-460 QVNTERAF
+460 QVNTEKAF
-468 SKALAEAG
+468 ADALAEAG
-476 IANTTPTEVERQ
+476 IADTTPTEAERQ
-488 AIALKTYELAQQRP
+488 AITQKTYELAQQRP
-502 EPEVVEP
+502 APEVVEP
-509 EVVADGTGVAELEA
+509 EVVADGTGTAELEA
-523 AIPEA
+523 FIPEA
-528 GRRQAAQPEAAAE
+528 GARQAQREAAPEAAPT
-541 TLITP
+541 TLVTP
-546 EFFDSLGLPKSAP
+546 EFFDSLGIPKSAP
-559 IRRRQALQGKEVSSP
+559 IRRRKALQGKEVSSP
-574 EVQKALQAL
+574 EVQEALQAL
-583 IKNPKTSKQTRA
+583 IKNPKTSNQTRA

-604 KVVTP
+604 EVVPP
-609 TAKPTTPVFTPPP
+609 TAKPTP
-622 EANAPKSRETATT
+622 AAPTA
-635 ISPDE
+635 
-640 FLNLATDLP
+640 A
-649 ENRVDLDSEKFIREQ
+649 
-664 IAKGEPLD
+664 
-672 TPFLNFELDDKGVA
+672 
-686 TVTGHEGRHRAR
+686 
-698 ILKEMGIT
+698 
-706 EMPVRLKSQG
+706 
-716 KNEIRW
+716 
-722 SEQSDPKNYDRL
+722 
-734 DVLWPTTLKP
+734 
-744 QKGSTGT
+744 
-751 SVPFPIADPLATKPA
+751 
-766 VQPTATTAQPAAPTV
+766 QPTAPTTQPPAPTV
-781 ALPVTDAEK
+781 ALPTTDAEK
-790 LANRKVKPAPARGKY
+790 LNNRKAKPAPARGKY

-811 SFYMQNTTDADQAL
+811 SFYMQNTADADQAL

-903 LEAEYIEQA
+903 LEAEYIE
-912 EKQDD
+912 KTKRQDD
-917 ALTQEILEEIDVYGA
+917 ALKQQLLEEIDAYETTT
-932 DLDDIAGVIDYLR
+932 LEDIEGIIDYLR

-952 MPTVSDSTNNKV
+952 MPTVSDSVNNKV

-987 TAAVLSE
+987 TATVLSE

-1063 TKLFNDIKDKLPQGS
+1063 TKLFNDIKGRIPPS
-1078 YGRES
+1078 YGTET

-1118 NAVKRLL
+1118 NAVKRLF

-1167 AIRAVYDM
+1167 AIRAVYEM

-1219 VDLIRDR
+1219 VDLVRDR
-1226 LPSADKLQQLIFKQ
+1226 LPTADKLQQLIFKQ

-1255 NDFKAAFK
+1255 NDFKKAFK

-1287 KPESRYKQ
+1287 RPESRYKQ

-1301 AKDGSPVEKIAF
+1301 AKDGSSVEKIAF

-1329 DVVGG
+1329 NVVGG
-1334 VKKLNST
+1334 VKKLNAT
-1341 PERGAAYQEARRM
+1341 PERLAAYTEARRM
-1354 YDSLT
+1354 YDSLS

-1372 YKNMNEAILQSID
+1372 YKNMNEAILESID

-1423 TGDFWI
+1423 TGDFWV
-1429 EWSYKDADGQVTY
+1429 EWSYKDADGQATY

-1452 REIARKRLKENPNV
+1452 RAIAIKRLRENPNV
-1466 IDESINEKARPDM
+1466 INSTINEKPRPDM

-1493 LLKEMDKPVTI
+1493 LLKEMEKPVTI

-1511 REVKIPQGAIDLVN
+1511 REVKIPQEAVALVN
-1525 DVLKRSLP
+1525 DVLLRSLP
-1533 EQGLIQGHQQR
+1533 EQGLIQGHRER

-1552 EALLTFEQSYPA
+1552 EALLTFERSYPA

-1569 ANLKYELDFT
+1569 ANLKYEVEFT
-1579 LVTNEIKEEAASG
+1579 KVANEIKEEAASG

-1597 RLVQDIKTAL
+1597 RLVQDITTAL
-1607 VGTKE
+1607 VGNKA
-1612 ETGRQPGKL
+1612 ETDRQPGKL

-1630 PNLPNWARKARSLS
+1630 PNLPDWARKARSLS

-1732 ERIKAIGLDTR
+1732 ERLKAIGLDTR
-1743 TIASENADYENPATP
+1743 TIASENADYENPAAP
-1758 FLNKLSYI
+1758 FLNKLAYI

-1813 EIELFGEPAA
+1813 EIERFGEPAA

-1865 YIQMSMLK
+1865 YIQMSMLN

-1943 IGDGFYYGAVA
+1943 VGDGLYYGAVA

-1969 LMIRDKGNYRPDND
+1969 LMIRDKGNYRPENNTE
-1983 IQYALESFG
+1983 YLLESYG

-1998 GVRLKDSYDRLTD
+1998 FMRLAENSGRIFD
-2011 DNPRNDQRAW
+2011 DDPKNDARAI
-2021 EAALPTAFGN
+2021 EGLLPTAFGN

-2036 RYSAE
+2036 RYTAE

-2076 DKLARDRRVTNGVKA
+2076 DKLARDRRVTSGVKA

-2108 EAAKQEVLEDI
+2108 EAAKQEVLKDVI
-2119 RAFNQKHGNVAIE
+2119 RRLTEARQR
-2132 GDNLIQSIKTRAKGS
+2132 GDKRGQYTP
-2147 AVAEQLGG
+2147 VHC
-2155 NVAERRFIRSLLE
+2155 
-2168 SRDEYE
+2168 Y
-2174 EL
+2174 

>member
-1 MPVVKVPDG
+1 MPDG
-10 RLVNFPD
+10 VLVNFPD
-17 DMPRAEIKSI
+17 NMPREEIKGL
-27 IAGKFPDAFPTPAEP
+27 IAGKFPELAVPTPTEP

-120 TVPFLAAAPF
+120 TVPFLAA
-130 GVAGLAAGALTGIT
+130 GALSAPALLGRGAYALGTSLGVG

-173 PGALE
+173 PGAFE
-178 MFGPAR
+178 MFGPGR
-184 IVGRFR
+184 IAERFR
-190 KVLGRN
+190 KVLGPK
-196 ADDVAEELSGSIVR
+196 ADEIGKELSGSLIR
-210 KISQATERAPL
+210 KISQAAERAPL

-229 DEGIQEAIAEV
+229 DEGIQEALSEV

-277 AEAIIPGRQRAAAR
+277 AEAILPGQQRRAAR
-291 KAEEAAAAEQAAVTE
+291 KAEEEKAAE
-306 GEAVAGEEA
+306 EAV
-315 MAAVPVDETRDMFPE
+315 MAATPEGETRDMFPE

-350 EELAGTTEEAP
+350 EELAGVTEEDP
-361 IQVRPAPTPETDLI
+361 IQVEAEAAVQARYSEAPLSPDAFAAAVANEVDILRSREISSEPTPETDLI
-375 ADLEETQQVEE
+375 ERAETDELQELLDADEAAAETVSAEETRQVEGMLAADRNKAIADLEAQRTKADREE
-386 MLVEDELDAMQVEE
+386 VLDIVLAEE
-400 DAAKASLDAAV
+400 DTLTSADVEKRFAEEIVKRGKIYEAESAPTITEITA
-411 TQELGAIEVAER
+411 AIERKGGV
-423 ENALKDVQQRI
+423 
-434 EARRAEETQAKR
+434 
-446 GPILEAVLAADTTS
+446 
-460 QVNTERAF
+460 
-468 SKALAEAG
+468 
-476 IANTTPTEVERQ
+476 
-488 AIALKTYELAQQRP
+488 RP
-502 EPEVVEP
+502 EVFTEP
-509 EVVADGTGVAELEA
+509 EAIADGTGTAALEA
-523 AIPEA
+523 LIPEA
-528 GRRQAAQPEAAAE
+528 GARQAQREAAPEAADPT

-546 EFFDSLGLPKSAP
+546 EFFDSLGIPKSAP

-604 KVVTP
+604 KVVTSTPAAP
-609 TAKPTTPVFTPPP
+609 T
-622 EANAPKSRETATT
+622 
-635 ISPDE
+635 
-640 FLNLATDLP
+640 
-649 ENRVDLDSEKFIREQ
+649 
-664 IAKGEPLD
+664 
-672 TPFLNFELDDKGVA
+672 
-686 TVTGHEGRHRAR
+686 
-698 ILKEMGIT
+698 
-706 EMPVRLKSQG
+706 
-716 KNEIRW
+716 
-722 SEQSDPKNYDRL
+722 
-734 DVLWPTTLKP
+734 
-744 QKGSTGT
+744 
-751 SVPFPIADPLATKPA
+751 A
-766 VQPTATTAQPAAPTV
+766 VQPTATTAQPPAPAPTV

-790 LANRKVKPAPARGKY
+790 LANRKAKPAPARGKY
-805 TPEASV
+805 TPDASV
-811 SFYMQNTTDADQAL
+811 SYYMQNTADADQAL

-861 RNNLSPEANTK
+861 RNNLSPEANAK

-882 AENRGEEFVEKL
+882 AESRGEQFVEEF
-894 TAEQDARDQ
+894 TEAQEARDR
-903 LEAEYIEQA
+903 LETEYLEKA

-917 ALTQEILEEIDVYGA
+917 ALTQEILEDIDVYGA
-932 DLDDIAGVIDYLR
+932 DLDDIAGIIDYLR

-987 TAAVLSE
+987 TATVLSE

-1063 TKLFNDIKDKLPQGS
+1063 TKLFNDIKDRIPPS
-1078 YGRES
+1078 YGTET

-1118 NAVKRLL
+1118 NAVKRLF

-1167 AIRAVYDM
+1167 AIRAVYEM

-1219 VDLIRDR
+1219 VDLVRDR
-1226 LPSADKLQQLIFKQ
+1226 LPSADKLQQLIFDQ

-1246 LMKDFGAKL
+1246 LMKDFSGKL
-1255 NDFKAAFK
+1255 NDFKTAFK

-1287 KPESRYKQ
+1287 RPESRYKQ

-1301 AKDGSPVEKIAF
+1301 AKDGSSVEKISF
-1313 DTEAQR
+1313 DTEAAR
-1319 DEAIEALDRT
+1319 DEAVEALDRT
-1329 DVVGG
+1329 NVVGG
-1334 VKKLNST
+1334 VKKLNAT
-1341 PERGAAYQEARRM
+1341 PERLAAYTEARRM
-1354 YDSLT
+1354 YDSLS

-1372 YKNMNEAILQSID
+1372 YKDMNNAILESID

-1423 TGDFWI
+1423 TGDFWV
-1429 EWSYKDADGQVTY
+1429 EWSYKDADGQATY

-1452 REIARKRLKENPNV
+1452 REIAIKRLKENPNV
-1466 IDESINEKARPDM
+1466 INSTINEKPRPDM

-1493 LLKEMDKPVTI
+1493 LLKEMEKPVTI

-1511 REVKIPQGAIDLVN
+1511 REVKIPQEAVALVN
-1525 DVLKRSLP
+1525 DVLLRSLP
-1533 EQGLIQGHQQR
+1533 EQGLIQGHRER

-1552 EALLTFEQSYPA
+1552 EALKTFEESYPA

-1569 ANLKYELDFT
+1569 ANLKYELKFT
-1579 LVTNEIKEEAASG
+1579 QATNEIKEEAASG

-1597 RLVQDIKTAL
+1597 RLVQDITTAL
-1607 VGTKE
+1607 VGNKA
-1612 ETGRQPGKL
+1612 ETDRQPGKL

-1630 PNLPNWARKARSLS
+1630 PNLPNWARKARAAS

-1672 GKFGGAKAT
+1672 GKFGGVKAT

-1692 QSFGEVTREGITKE
+1692 QSFGEVTRKGITKE

-1732 ERIKAIGLDTR
+1732 ERLKAIGLDTR
-1743 TIASENADYENPATP
+1743 TIASENADYENPAAP

-1813 EIELFGEPAA
+1813 EIKQFGEPAA

-1865 YIQMSMLK
+1865 YIQMSMLN

-1888 IEEDRALRSAF
+1888 IEEDRALRNAF

-1931 DEDDTNTIVAKT
+1931 DEDDTNTVVAKT
-1943 IGDGFYYGAVA
+1943 VGDGLYYGAVA

-1969 LMIRDKGNYRPDND
+1969 LMIRDKGNYRPENNTE
-1983 IQYALESFG
+1983 YLLESYG
-1992 GPTVGI
+1992 GPTIGI
-1998 GVRLKDSYDRLTD
+1998 VMRLGENFSRLFD
-2011 DNPRNDQRAW
+2011 EDPKNDARAI
-2021 EAALPTAFGN
+2021 EGLLPTAFGN

-2036 RYSAE
+2036 RYTAE

-2076 DKLARDRRVTNGVKA
+2076 DKLARDRRVTSGVKA

-2119 RAFNQKHGNVAIE
+2119 REFNQKHGNVAIE

-2147 AVAEQLGG
+2147 AIAEQLGG
-2155 NVAERRFIRSLLE
+2155 NVAERRFINSLRK

>member
-1 MPVVKVPDG
+1 MAVQTATNPDTNEQVVLVDGAWLPVSQTATNPDTG
-10 RLVNFPD
+10 ARAYLANGNWIVD
-17 DMPRAEIKSI
+17 DTA
-27 IAGKFPDAFPTPAEP
+27 PAPAAP
-42 EETSLLGYGLETG
+42 EETSLLGYGRETG
-55 KALLGGAAG
+55 KAFLGGIAG

-74 FILPE
+74 FVLPE

-88 IKEIGGGVQ
+88 IAEIGGGVR
-97 EFLAPEAA
+97 EALAPEAA

-130 GVAGLAAGALTGIT
+130 GVVGLAAGAATGIA

-151 QRAVAAGATEEEISK
+151 QRATDAGATEEEISK

-190 KVLGRN
+190 KVLGTK
-196 ADDVAEELSGSIVR
+196 ADDVAEELSGNIVR
-210 KISQATERAPL
+210 KISQAAERAPL

-229 DEGIQEAIAEV
+229 DEGIQEAVAEV

-277 AEAIIPGRQRAAAR
+277 AEAIIPGIQRRAAR
-291 KAEEAAAAEQAAVTE
+291 KAEAEAEAEQVAAR
-306 GEAVAGEEA
+306 EADVAAGEEA
-315 MAAVPVDETRDMFPE
+315 MAATPEGETRDMFPE
-330 ERAAAEQQFQG
+330 APAREG

-350 EELAGTTEEAP
+350 EELAGVTEEDP
-361 IQVRPAPTPETDLI
+361 IQVRAEAAVQARYSEAPLSPEAFAAEVETEAAAIRSREAAPEPTPETDLI

-386 MLVEDELDAMQVEE
+386 MLVEDELDAMQAEE
-400 DAAKASLDAAV
+400 DAAQANLDAAV

-423 ENALKDVQQRI
+423 ENALREVQQRI

-446 GPILEAVLAADTTS
+446 GPILEEVLAADTTS

-476 IANTTPTEVERQ
+476 IADTAPTEAERS
-488 AIALKTYELAQQRP
+488 AIAQKTYELAQQRP
-502 EPEVVEP
+502 APEVVEP
-509 EVVADGTGVAELEA
+509 EAVADGTSVSELEA
-523 AIPEA
+523 LIPEA
-528 GRRQAAQPEAAAE
+528 GARPAPETAP
-541 TLITP
+541 TTPVTP

-559 IRRRQALQGKEVSSP
+559 IRRRKALQGKEVSSP
-574 EVQKALQAL
+574 EVQEALQAL
-583 IKNPKTSKQTRA
+583 IKNPKTSKQARA

-604 KVVTP
+604 EVV
-609 TAKPTTPVFTPPP
+609 PPP
-622 EANAPKSRETATT
+622 AKTTAP
-635 ISPDE
+635 
-640 FLNLATDLP
+640 
-649 ENRVDLDSEKFIREQ
+649 
-664 IAKGEPLD
+664 
-672 TPFLNFELDDKGVA
+672 
-686 TVTGHEGRHRAR
+686 
-698 ILKEMGIT
+698 
-706 EMPVRLKSQG
+706 
-716 KNEIRW
+716 
-722 SEQSDPKNYDRL
+722 
-734 DVLWPTTLKP
+734 
-744 QKGSTGT
+744 
-751 SVPFPIADPLATKPA
+751 
-766 VQPTATTAQPAAPTV
+766 TAQPPAPTAAPTAQPPAPTV
-781 ALPVTDAEK
+781 ALPTTDAEK
-790 LANRKVKPAPARGKY
+790 LGNRKAKPAPKRGKY

-811 SFYMQNTTDADQAL
+811 SYYMQNTADADQAL

-861 RNNLSPEANTK
+861 RNNLSPEANAQ

-894 TAEQDARDQ
+894 TEEQDARDR
-903 LEAEYIEQA
+903 LEAEYLETA

-917 ALTQEILEEIDVYGA
+917 ALTKEILEEIDVYGA

-952 MPTVSDSTNNKV
+952 MPLVSDSTNNKV

-987 TAAVLSE
+987 TATVLSE

-1008 TPRGDQFAG
+1008 TARGDQFAG
-1017 NYIPSQDLIQIS
+1017 NYIPSQDLIQLS
-1029 LASPLSTHTIL
+1029 LAAPLSTHTIL

-1050 VLDNKAHPVTIQL
+1050 VLDNKAHPVTVQL
-1063 TKLFNDIKDKLPQGS
+1063 TKLFNDIKGRIPPS
-1078 YGRES
+1078 YGTET

-1137 ETIDYIN
+1137 ETVDYIN

-1219 VDLIRDR
+1219 VDLVGDR
-1226 LPSADKLQQLIFKQ
+1226 LPSADGLQQLIFNQ

-1246 LMKDFGAKL
+1246 LTKDFTGKL

-1287 KPESRYKQ
+1287 RPESRYKQ

-1301 AKDGSPVEKIAF
+1301 DKDGNPVEKISFA
-1313 DTEAQR
+1313 TEAQR
-1319 DEAIEALDRT
+1319 DEAVEALDRT
-1329 DVVGG
+1329 AVVGG
-1334 VKKLNST
+1334 VKKLNAT
-1341 PERGAAYQEARRM
+1341 PERLAAYKEARRM
-1354 YDSLT
+1354 YESLT
-1359 PSQKTVYSTLRDM
+1359 PAQKTTYTALRDM
-1372 YKNMNEAILQSID
+1372 YKDMNSAILESID
-1385 AKLEALDLEEGVKAT
+1385 TKLEALDLEEGVKAT

-1423 TGDFWI
+1423 TGDFWV
-1429 EWSYKDADGQVTY
+1429 EWSYKDADGQTTY

-1452 REIARKRLKENPNV
+1452 REIAIKRLRENPNV
-1466 IDESINEKARPDM
+1466 INSTINEKSRPDL
-1479 SAQGVNVPTTFLVE
+1479 SAQGINVPTTFLVE
-1493 LLKEMDKPVTI
+1493 LLKEMEKPVTI

-1511 REVKIPQGAIDLVN
+1511 REVKIPQEAVSLVN
-1525 DVLKRSLP
+1525 DVLLRSLP
-1533 EQGLIQGHQQR
+1533 EQGLIQGHRER

-1552 EALLTFEQSYPA
+1552 EALKTFEESYPA
-1564 MINSL
+1564 MINSYV
-1569 ANLKYELDFT
+1569 NLKYELDFT
-1579 LVTNEIKEEAASG
+1579 LAANKIKEEAASG

-1597 RLVQDIKTAL
+1597 RLVQDITTAL
-1607 VGTKE
+1607 VGNKA
-1612 ETGRQPGKL
+1612 ETDRQPGKL

-1706 GELGEVKELGGF
+1706 GEIGEVKELGGF

-1723 KGGPLGPLI
+1723 EGGPLGPLI
-1732 ERIKAIGLDTR
+1732 ERLKAIGLDTR
-1743 TIASENADYENPATP
+1743 TIASENADYENPAAP
-1758 FLNKLSYI
+1758 FLNKLAYI

-1800 GKPAKKIDEMSEA
+1800 GKPAKKIDQMEESDIA
-1813 EIELFGEPAA
+1813 KFGPAAA

-1865 YIQMSMLK
+1865 YIQMSMLN
-1873 ALQRQARGAKRTPEQ
+1873 ALQRQARGAQRTPEQ

-1931 DEDDTNTIVAKT
+1931 DEDDTNTKVAKT
-1943 IGDGFYYGAVA
+1943 VGDGFYYGAVA

-1969 LMIRDKGNYRPDND
+1969 LMIRDKGNYRPESQTEY
-1983 IQYALESFG
+1983 ILESYG

-1998 GVRLKDSYDRLTD
+1998 AMRLAENISRLAD
-2011 DNPRNDQRAW
+2011 EDPKNDARAI
-2021 EAALPTAFGN
+2021 EGLLPTAFGN

-2036 RYSAE
+2036 RYTAE

-2047 GDAIV
+2047 GDPIV

-2061 RQTMGFAPAKFRAAQ
+2061 RQTMGFSPAKFRAAQ
-2076 DKLARDRRVTNGVKA
+2076 DKLARDRRVTSGVKA

-2119 RAFNQKHGNVAIE
+2119 REFNQKHGNVAIDA
-2132 GDNLIQSIKTRAKGS
+2132 GNIRQSIKTRARGS
-2147 AVAEQLGG
+2147 AIAEQLGG

>member
-1 MPVVKVPDG
+1 MAVQTATNPETNEQVILVDGAWLPVSQTATNPDTG
-10 RLVNFPD
+10 ARAYLANGNWIVD
-17 DMPRAEIKSI
+17 DTT
-27 IAGKFPDAFPTPAEP
+27 PTAEP

-64 LLESAATGAS
+64 LLESAATGAA

-88 IKEIGGGVQ
+88 IAEIGGGVQ

-105 YEDNTYLDLVRGVGS
+105 YEDSTYLDLMRGVGS

-130 GVAGLAAGALTGIT
+130 GAVGLAAGAITGIT

-151 QRAVAAGATEEEISK
+151 QRAEAAGATEEEISK
-166 AAGLGTI
+166 AAGLGTL

-196 ADDVAEELSGSIVR
+196 ADDVAEELSGSIVQ
-210 KISQATERAPL
+210 KISQAAERAPL

-229 DEGIQEAIAEV
+229 DEGIQEAITEV

-277 AEAIIPGRQRAAAR
+277 AEAIIPGRQRAATR
-291 KAEEAAAAEQAAVTE
+291 KAEEAVAAEQAAVTE
-306 GEAVAGEEA
+306 AEATAAEEA
-315 MAAVPVDETRDMFPE
+315 MAAVPEAETRDMFPE

-350 EELAGTTEEAP
+350 EELAGVTEEAP
-361 IQVRPAPTPETDLI
+361 IAVRPAPTPETDLI
-375 ADLEETQQVEE
+375 ADLEETQQIEE
-386 MLVEDELDAMQVEE
+386 MLVEDELDAMQAEE

-423 ENALKDVQQRI
+423 ENALRDVQQRI

-446 GPILEAVLAADTTS
+446 GPILEAVLATDTTS

-476 IANTTPTEVERQ
+476 IANTAPTEAERQ

-546 EFFDSLGLPKSAP
+546 EFFDSLGIPKSAP
-559 IRRRQALQGKEVSSP
+559 IRRRKGLQGKSVSSP
-574 EVQKALQAL
+574 EVQEAIQAL
-583 IKNPKTSKQTRA
+583 IKNPKTTKQTRA

-604 KVVTP
+604 EVVPPPAKPAATPAATP
-609 TAKPTTPVFTPPP
+609 TSFATAPQPP
-622 EANAPKSRETATT
+622 
-635 ISPDE
+635 
-640 FLNLATDLP
+640 
-649 ENRVDLDSEKFIREQ
+649 
-664 IAKGEPLD
+664 
-672 TPFLNFELDDKGVA
+672 
-686 TVTGHEGRHRAR
+686 
-698 ILKEMGIT
+698 
-706 EMPVRLKSQG
+706 
-716 KNEIRW
+716 
-722 SEQSDPKNYDRL
+722 
-734 DVLWPTTLKP
+734 
-744 QKGSTGT
+744 
-751 SVPFPIADPLATKPA
+751 
-766 VQPTATTAQPAAPTV
+766 APTV

-790 LANRKVKPAPARGKY
+790 LANRKAKPAPKRGKY

-825 RAIAL
+825 RAIAF
-830 EGTEPVALQKTSP
+830 EGVYPETLAKVSPADVA
-843 KDVPKKEMRRAEA
+843 KKELRRADA

-861 RNNLSPEANTK
+861 RNNLSPEANAT
-872 LDEYKAFYER
+872 LDEYIDYYKAQESAGDIYL
-882 AENRGEEFVEKL
+882 EKF
-894 TAEQDARDQ
+894 TAEQEARDK
-903 LEAEYIEQA
+903 LDAEYVEQSN
-912 EKQDD
+912 KQDD
-917 ALTQEILEEIDVYGA
+917 ALTREVLQDIDAYETTTLE
-932 DLDDIAGVIDYLR
+932 DIEGIIDYLR

-952 MPTVSDSTNNKV
+952 MPTVSDSVNNMV
-964 LDGDLKGALK
+964 LDGNLKGALK

-982 PMVRR
+982 IMVRN
-987 TAAVLSE
+987 TATILSE
-994 AIKDTKIEFVEALE
+994 AIKDTKIEFVDALE

-1017 NYIPSQDLIQIS
+1017 NYTASQDLIQIS
-1029 LASPLSTHTIL
+1029 LAAPLSTHTLL

-1050 VLDNKAHPVTIQL
+1050 VLDNKSHPVTLQL
-1063 TKLFNDIKDKLPQGS
+1063 TKLFNDIKDRIPPS
-1078 YGRES
+1078 YGTET

-1125 GMAPTEVQNMEQ
+1125 GMPATEVQNMEQ
-1137 ETIDYIN
+1137 ETVDYIN
-1144 VLMAESIATRDATT
+1144 VLMAEAIATRDAPT
-1158 VTGALAEGD
+1158 VPGALADGD
-1167 AIRAVYDM
+1167 AIRAVYQM

-1193 RIWANSKEFTA
+1193 RIWANAKEYSA

-1219 VDLIRDR
+1219 IDLVRDR
-1226 LPSADKLQQLIFKQ
+1226 LPSADAFQEVIFKQ

-1246 LMKDFGAKL
+1246 LMKDFSGNL

-1301 AKDGSPVEKIAF
+1301 TKDGGSVEQVTFA
-1313 DTEAQR
+1313 TEAER
-1319 DEAIEALDRT
+1319 DAAIEALDREQII
-1329 DVVGG
+1329 GG

-1341 PERGAAYQEARRM
+1341 PERFAAYQEAKRM
-1354 YDSLT
+1354 YNELSPAQQAT
-1359 PSQKTVYSTLRDM
+1359 YRKMRDM
-1372 YKNMNEAILQSID
+1372 YRDMNNRILDAID
-1385 AKLEALDLEEGVKAT
+1385 AKLAALDLEEGVKAT
-1400 VKDQVLRK
+1400 VKDQVFRK
-1408 MLSSGVIDPYFKLDR
+1408 MLSSGVVDPYFKLDR
-1423 TGDFWI
+1423 TGDFWV
-1429 EWSYKDADGQVTY
+1429 EWSYKDADGQTTY

-1452 REIARKRLKENPNV
+1452 REIAIKRLKENPNV
-1466 IDESINEKARPDM
+1466 INSTINEKPRPDM
-1479 SAQGVNVPTTFLVE
+1479 SAQGINVPTTFLVQ
-1493 LLKEMDKPVTI
+1493 LLKELEKPVTI

-1511 REVKIPQGAIDLVN
+1511 REVSIPQEAISLVN
-1525 DVLKRSLP
+1525 DVLLRSLP
-1533 EQGLIQGHQQR
+1533 EQGLIQGHKER
-1544 AGYAGYET
+1544 KGYAGYET
-1552 EALLTFEQSYPA
+1552 EALKTFEESFPA
-1564 MINSL
+1564 MINSF

-1579 LVTNEIKEEAASG
+1579 LAANKVKEEAAAG

-1597 RLVQDIKTAL
+1597 RLVQDIAVAL
-1607 VGTKE
+1607 VGNKA
-1612 ETGRQPGKL
+1612 ETDRQPGKL
-1621 PSYLEFVKN
+1621 PSYMEFVKN
-1630 PNLPNWARKARSLS
+1630 PNLPNWARKLRSAS
-1644 FIYTLGFNISS
+1644 FVYTLGFNISS

-1681 SAMGRAMKMYT
+1681 SAMTRATNLYM

-1706 GELGEVKELGGF
+1706 GEVGEVKELGGF

-1732 ERIKAIGLDTR
+1732 ERLKAIGLDTR
-1743 TIASENADYENPATP
+1743 TIASENADYENPSAP
-1758 FLNKLSYI
+1758 FLNKLAYI

-1777 IRQVTAASSYILEV
+1777 IRQITAASSYILEV
-1791 EKAYADANK
+1791 EKAYAEANK

-1813 EIELFGEPAA
+1813 EIAQFGEAAA
-1823 KVATEFMEYANS
+1823 KTATEFMEYANS

-1873 ALQRQARGAKRTPEQ
+1873 ALQRQARGAQRTPEQ

-1919 LVAAIADMFLDE
+1919 IVAAIADMFLGE

-1943 IGDGFYYGAVA
+1943 VGDGLYYGAVA

-1969 LMIRDKGNYRPDND
+1969 LLIRDKGNYRPENNTE
-1983 IQYALESFG
+1983 YLLESYG

-1998 GVRLKDSYDRLTD
+1998 AMRLGENLGRLFD
-2011 DNPRNDQRAW
+2011 DDPKNDTRAI
-2021 EAALPTAFGN
+2021 EGLLPTAFGN

-2036 RYSAE
+2036 RYTAE

-2047 GDAIV
+2047 GDPIV

-2099 FAFAHNNGD
+2099 FAFAHNSGD
-2108 EAAKQEVLEDI
+2108 EAAKQEVLEEI

-2132 GDNLIQSIKTRAKGS
+2132 GENLIQSIKTRAKGS

-2155 NVAERRFIRSLLE
+2155 NVAERRFIRSLLD

-2174 EL
+2174 EM

>member
-1 MPVVKVPDG
+1 MAVQTATNPDTNEKVILVDGAWLPVSQTATNPDTG
-10 RLVNFPD
+10 ARAYLANGSWIVD
-17 DMPRAEIKSI
+17 D
-27 IAGKFPDAFPTPAEP
+27 TPPAAP

-97 EFLAPEAA
+97 EFLAPGEA
-105 YEDNTYLDLVRGVGS
+105 YEDSTYLDLMRGVGS

-130 GVAGLAAGALTGIT
+130 GAVGLAAGALTGIS

-151 QRAVAAGATEEEISK
+151 QRAVDAGATEEEISK

-190 KVLGRN
+190 KVLGTN

-210 KISQATERAPL
+210 KISQAAERAPL

-350 EELAGTTEEAP
+350 EELAGVTEEAP

-375 ADLEETQQVEE
+375 ADLEETQQIEE
-386 MLVEDELDAMQVEE
+386 MLVEDELDAMQAEE
-400 DAAKASLDAAV
+400 DAARANLDAAV
-411 TQELGAIEVAER
+411 DQELSAIDIAER
-423 ENALKDVQQRI
+423 EAALRDVQQRI
-434 EARRAEETQAKR
+434 ETRRAEETQAKR
-446 GPILEAVLAADTTS
+446 GPVLEAVLAQTSTAS
-460 QVNTERAF
+460 QVNTEKAF
-468 SKALAEAG
+468 ADALAKAG
-476 IANTTPTEVERQ
+476 IADTTPTEAERQ
-488 AIALKTYELAQQRP
+488 AITQKTYELTQQRP

-509 EVVADGTGVAELEA
+509 EVVADGSGVAELEA
-523 AIPEA
+523 LIPEA
-528 GRRQAAQPEAAAE
+528 GARQAQREAAPEAAPT
-541 TLITP
+541 TLVTP
-546 EFFDSLGLPKSAP
+546 EFFDSLGIPKSAP
-559 IRRRQALQGKEVSSP
+559 IRRRKALQGKEVSSP
-574 EVQKALQAL
+574 EVQEALQAL
-583 IKNPKTSKQTRA
+583 IKNPKTSNQTRA

-604 KVVTP
+604 EVVTP
-609 TAKPTTPVFTPPP
+609 TAKPTTPAAAPTSFATAPQPP
-622 EANAPKSRETATT
+622 
-635 ISPDE
+635 
-640 FLNLATDLP
+640 
-649 ENRVDLDSEKFIREQ
+649 
-664 IAKGEPLD
+664 
-672 TPFLNFELDDKGVA
+672 
-686 TVTGHEGRHRAR
+686 
-698 ILKEMGIT
+698 
-706 EMPVRLKSQG
+706 
-716 KNEIRW
+716 
-722 SEQSDPKNYDRL
+722 
-734 DVLWPTTLKP
+734 
-744 QKGSTGT
+744 
-751 SVPFPIADPLATKPA
+751 
-766 VQPTATTAQPAAPTV
+766 APTV

-790 LANRKVKPAPARGKY
+790 LANRKAKPAPTRGKY

-825 RAIAL
+825 RAIAF
-830 EGTEPVALQKTSP
+830 EGVYPETLAKVSPADVA
-843 KDVPKKEMRRAEA
+843 KKELRRADA

-861 RNNLSPEANTK
+861 RNNLSPEANAK
-872 LDEYKAFYER
+872 LDEYVEYYKAQESEGDTYL
-882 AENRGEEFVEKL
+882 EKF
-894 TAEQDARDQ
+894 TAEQEAREQ
-903 LEAEYIEQA
+903 LDAEYVEKSN
-912 EKQDD
+912 KQDD
-917 ALTQEILEEIDVYGA
+917 ALTKEILQDIDAYETTT
-932 DLDDIAGVIDYLR
+932 LEDIEGIIDYLR

-952 MPTVSDSTNNKV
+952 MPTVSDSVNNKV

-987 TAAVLSE
+987 TATVLSE

-1063 TKLFNDIKDKLPQGS
+1063 TKLFNDIKGRIPPS
-1078 YGRES
+1078 YGTET

-1118 NAVKRLL
+1118 NAVKRLF

-1167 AIRAVYDM
+1167 AIRAVYEM

-1219 VDLIRDR
+1219 VDLVRDR

-1255 NDFKAAFK
+1255 NDFKKAFK
-1263 GDSKAIETF
+1263 GDSKATEIF

-1287 KPESRYKQ
+1287 RPESRYKQ

-1301 AKDGSPVEKIAF
+1301 AKDGSSVEKITF
-1313 DTEAQR
+1313 DTEAAR
-1319 DEAIEALDRT
+1319 DEAVEALDRT
-1329 DVVGG
+1329 NVVGG
-1334 VKKLNST
+1334 VKKLNAT
-1341 PERGAAYQEARRM
+1341 PERLAAYTEARRM
-1354 YDSLT
+1354 YDSLS

-1372 YKNMNEAILQSID
+1372 YKNMNEAILESID

-1423 TGDFWI
+1423 TGDFWV
-1429 EWSYKDADGQVTY
+1429 EWSYKDADGQATY

-1452 REIARKRLKENPNV
+1452 REIAIKRLRENPNV
-1466 IDESINEKARPDM
+1466 INSTINEKPRPDM
-1479 SAQGVNVPTTFLVE
+1479 TAQGINVPTTFLVE
-1493 LLKEMDKPVTI
+1493 LLKEMEKPVTI

-1511 REVKIPQGAIDLVN
+1511 REVKIPQEAVALVN
-1525 DVLKRSLP
+1525 DVLLRSLP
-1533 EQGLIQGHQQR
+1533 EQGLIQGHRER

-1552 EALLTFEQSYPA
+1552 EALLTFERSYPA

-1569 ANLKYELDFT
+1569 ANLKYEVEFT
-1579 LVTNEIKEEAASG
+1579 KVANEIKEEAASG

-1607 VGTKE
+1607 VGNKE

-1630 PNLPNWARKARSLS
+1630 PNLPDWARKARSLS

-1706 GELGEVKELGGF
+1706 GALGEVKELGGF

-1723 KGGPLGPLI
+1723 EGGPLGPLI
-1732 ERIKAIGLDTR
+1732 ERLKAIGLDTR
-1743 TIASENADYENPATP
+1743 TIASENADYENPSTP
-1758 FLNKLSYI
+1758 FLNKLAYI

-1865 YIQMSMLK
+1865 YIQMSMLN

-1888 IEEDRALRSAF
+1888 IEEDRALRNAF

-1943 IGDGFYYGAVA
+1943 VGDGLYYGAVA

-1969 LMIRDKGNYRPDND
+1969 LMIRDKGNYRPENNTE
-1983 IQYALESFG
+1983 YLLESYG

-1998 GVRLKDSYDRLTD
+1998 FMRLAENSGRLFD
-2011 DNPRNDQRAW
+2011 DDPKNDARAI
-2021 EAALPTAFGN
+2021 EGLLPTAFGN

-2036 RYSAE
+2036 RYTAE

-2076 DKLARDRRVTNGVKA
+2076 DKLARDRRVTSGVKA

-2108 EAAKQEVLEDI
+2108 EAAKQEVLEEI

-2132 GDNLIQSIKTRAKGS
+2132 GDNIRQSIKTRARGS

>member
-1 MPVVKVPDG
+1 MAVQTATNPDTNEKVILVDGAWLPVSQTATNPDTG
-10 RLVNFPD
+10 ARAYLANGSWIVD
-17 DMPRAEIKSI
+17 D
-27 IAGKFPDAFPTPAEP
+27 TPPAAP

-64 LLESAATGAS
+64 LLESAATGAA

-88 IKEIGGGVQ
+88 IAEIGGGVQ
-97 EFLAPEAA
+97 EFLAPGEA
-105 YEDNTYLDLVRGVGS
+105 YEDSTYLDLMRGVGS

-130 GVAGLAAGALTGIT
+130 GAVGLAAGALTGIS

-151 QRAVAAGATEEEISK
+151 QRAVDAGATEEEISK

-190 KVLGRN
+190 KVLGTN

-210 KISQATERAPL
+210 KISQAAERAPL

-350 EELAGTTEEAP
+350 EELAGVTEEAP

-375 ADLEETQQVEE
+375 ADLEETQQIEE
-386 MLVEDELDAMQVEE
+386 MLVEDELDAMQAEE
-400 DAAKASLDAAV
+400 DAARASLDAAV
-411 TQELGAIEVAER
+411 DQELSAIDIAER
-423 ENALKDVQQRI
+423 EAALRDVQQRI
-434 EARRAEETQAKR
+434 ETRRAEETQAKR
-446 GPILEAVLAADTTS
+446 GPVLEAVLAQTSTAS
-460 QVNTERAF
+460 QVNTEKAF
-468 SKALAEAG
+468 ADALAEAG
-476 IANTTPTEVERQ
+476 IADTTPTEAERQ
-488 AIALKTYELAQQRP
+488 AITQKTYELAQQRP
-502 EPEVVEP
+502 APEVVEP
-509 EVVADGTGVAELEA
+509 EVVADGSGVAELEA
-523 AIPEA
+523 LIPEA
-528 GRRQAAQPEAAAE
+528 GARQAQREAVRVEKERKANE
-541 TLITP
+541 VLITP
-546 EFFDSLGLPKSAP
+546 TFFDSLNIRPSAP
-559 IRRRQALQGKEVSSP
+559 IRRVKGLQGKDINSP
-574 EVQKALQAL
+574 EVREALEKLATNKQ
-583 IKNPKTSKQTRA
+583 ITKTTRDSI
-595 NLLNYRAFG
+595 NNYLESGIAPA
-604 KVVTP
+604 VETTAP
-609 TAKPTTPVFTPPP
+609 TAPTAPDAPRTF
-622 EANAPKSRETATT
+622 ANT
-635 ISPDE
+635 
-640 FLNLATDLP
+640 
-649 ENRVDLDSEKFIREQ
+649 
-664 IAKGEPLD
+664 
-672 TPFLNFELDDKGVA
+672 
-686 TVTGHEGRHRAR
+686 
-698 ILKEMGIT
+698 
-706 EMPVRLKSQG
+706 SQ
-716 KNEIRW
+716 
-722 SEQSDPKNYDRL
+722 
-734 DVLWPTTLKP
+734 
-744 QKGSTGT
+744 
-751 SVPFPIADPLATKPA
+751 PIAA
-766 VQPTATTAQPAAPTV
+766 TV
-781 ALPVTDAEK
+781 ALPDTDEK
-790 LANRKVKPAPARGKY
+790 KLVKQKNTPLPKRNKY
-805 TPEASV
+805 TPKPAMSY
-811 SFYMQNTTDADQAL
+811 YMQNATDSDQAL
-825 RAIAL
+825 RIIAFEGLVDPTL
-830 EGTEPVALQKTSP
+830 ETTSP
-843 KDVPKKEMRRAEA
+843 KDVGVLEKKRADA
-856 ATTWV
+856 AAQWV
-861 RNNLSPEANTK
+861 ESNLSPESKNK
-872 LDEYKAFYER
+872 LKEYQEFYKRELAQLTAKGDVFLER
-882 AENRGEEFVEKL
+882 MNAQQALAREEGKTSAEYTEAENERN
-894 TAEQDARDQ
+894 
-903 LEAEYIEQA
+903 
-912 EKQDD
+912 
-917 ALTQEILEEIDVYGA
+917 QEILQEQIAEEFAARNAEAYVLSVEGLPETELDGAVVELLRGTSSDSIADIDGLV
-932 DLDDIAGVIDYLR
+932 DYLR

-952 MPTVSDSTNNKV
+952 MPTVSDSVNTKV

-1040 HEAAHAVTSK
+1040 HEVAHAVTSK

-1063 TKLFNDIKDKLPQGS
+1063 TKLFNDIKDRIPPS
-1078 YGRES
+1078 YGTET

-1125 GMAPTEVQNMEQ
+1125 GIAPTEVQNMEQ

-1167 AIRAVYDM
+1167 AIRAVYEM

-1219 VDLIRDR
+1219 VDLVRDR

-1255 NDFKAAFK
+1255 NDFKKAFK
-1263 GDSKAIETF
+1263 GDSKATEIF

-1287 KPESRYKQ
+1287 RPESRYKQ

-1301 AKDGSPVEKIAF
+1301 AKDGSSVEKITF
-1313 DTEAQR
+1313 DTEAAR
-1319 DEAIEALDRT
+1319 DEAVEALDRT
-1329 DVVGG
+1329 NVVGG
-1334 VKKLNST
+1334 VKKLNAT
-1341 PERGAAYQEARRM
+1341 PERLAAYTEARRM
-1354 YDSLT
+1354 YDSLS

-1372 YKNMNEAILQSID
+1372 YKNMNEAILESID

-1423 TGDFWI
+1423 TGDFWV
-1429 EWSYKDADGQVTY
+1429 EWSYKDADGQATY

-1452 REIARKRLKENPNV
+1452 REIAIKRLRENPNV
-1466 IDESINEKARPDM
+1466 INSTINEKPRPDL
-1479 SAQGVNVPTTFLVE
+1479 SAQGINVPTTFLVE
-1493 LLKEMDKPVTI
+1493 LLKEMEKPVTI

-1511 REVKIPQGAIDLVN
+1511 REVKIPQEAVALVN
-1525 DVLKRSLP
+1525 DVLLRSLP
-1533 EQGLIQGHQQR
+1533 EQGLIQGHRER

-1552 EALLTFEQSYPA
+1552 EALLTFERSYPA

-1569 ANLKYELDFT
+1569 ANLKYEVEFT
-1579 LVTNEIKEEAASG
+1579 KVANEIKEEAASG

-1607 VGTKE
+1607 VGNKE

-1630 PNLPNWARKARSLS
+1630 PNLPDWARKARSLS

-1681 SAMGRAMKMYT
+1681 SAMGRAMRMYT

-1706 GELGEVKELGGF
+1706 GALGEVKELGGF

-1723 KGGPLGPLI
+1723 EGGPLGPLI
-1732 ERIKAIGLDTR
+1732 ERLKAIGLDTR
-1743 TIASENADYENPATP
+1743 TIASENADYENPSTP
-1758 FLNKLSYI
+1758 FLNKLAYI

-1865 YIQMSMLK
+1865 YIQMSMLN

-1888 IEEDRALRSAF
+1888 IEEDRALRNAF

-1943 IGDGFYYGAVA
+1943 VGDGLYYGAVA

-1969 LMIRDKGNYRPDND
+1969 LMIRDKGNYRPENNTE
-1983 IQYALESFG
+1983 YLLESYG

-1998 GVRLKDSYDRLTD
+1998 LMRLFENTGRLLD
-2011 DNPRNDQRAW
+2011 EDPKNDARAV
-2021 EAALPTAFGN
+2021 EGLLPTAFGN

-2036 RYSAE
+2036 RYTAE

-2076 DKLARDRRVTNGVKA
+2076 DKLARDRRVTSGVKA

-2108 EAAKQEVLEDI
+2108 EAAKQEVLEEI

-2132 GDNLIQSIKTRAKGS
+2132 GDNIRQSIKTRARGS

>member
-1 MPVVKVPDG
+1 M
-10 RLVNFPD
+10 
-17 DMPRAEIKSI
+17 
-27 IAGKFPDAFPTPAEP
+27 
-42 EETSLLGYGLETG
+42 
-55 KALLGGAAG
+55 
-64 LLESAATGAS
+64 
-74 FILPE
+74 
-79 EAEQAARAR
+79 
-88 IKEIGGGVQ
+88 
-97 EFLAPEAA
+97 
-105 YEDNTYLDLVRGVGS
+105 
-120 TVPFLAAAPF
+120 
-130 GVAGLAAGALTGIT
+130 
-144 AGAGEAA
+144 
-151 QRAVAAGATEEEISK
+151 
-166 AAGLGTI
+166 
-173 PGALE
+173 
-178 MFGPAR
+178 
-184 IVGRFR
+184 
-190 KVLGRN
+190 
-196 ADDVAEELSGSIVR
+196 
-210 KISQATERAPL
+210 
-221 GRVGKAAI
+221 
-229 DEGIQEAIAEV
+229 
-240 GQNLIQRGVYDPER
+240 
-254 GVFTDTGESFGLGAG
+254 FTDTGESFGLGAG

-350 EELAGTTEEAP
+350 EELAGVTEEAP

-375 ADLEETQQVEE
+375 ADLEETQQIEE
-386 MLVEDELDAMQVEE
+386 MLVEDELDAMQAEE
-400 DAAKASLDAAV
+400 DAARANLDAAV
-411 TQELGAIEVAER
+411 DQELSAIDIAER
-423 ENALKDVQQRI
+423 EAALRDVQQRI
-434 EARRAEETQAKR
+434 ETRRAEETQAKR
-446 GPILEAVLAADTTS
+446 GPVLEEVLAQTSTAS
-460 QVNTERAF
+460 QVNTEKAF
-468 SKALAEAG
+468 ADALAKAG
-476 IANTTPTEVERQ
+476 IADTTPTEAERQ
-488 AIALKTYELAQQRP
+488 AITQKTYELTQQRP

-509 EVVADGTGVAELEA
+509 EVVADGSGVAELEA
-523 AIPEA
+523 LIPEA
-528 GRRQAAQPEAAAE
+528 GARQAQREAAPEAAP
-541 TLITP
+541 TTPVTP
-546 EFFDSLGLPKSAP
+546 EFFDQLGIPKSAP
-559 IRRRQALQGKEVSSP
+559 IRRRKALQGKEVSSP
-574 EVQKALQAL
+574 EVQEALQAL
-583 IKNPKTSKQTRA
+583 IKNPKTSYQTRA

-604 KVVTP
+604 EVVTP
-609 TAKPTTPVFTPPP
+609 TAKPTTPVFTPSP
-622 EANAPKSRETATT
+622 ETNALKSRETATVM
-635 ISPDE
+635 SPDE
-640 FLNLATDLP
+640 FLNLAIDLP

-672 TPFLNFELDDKGVA
+672 TPYLNFELDDKGVA
-686 TVTGHEGRHRAR
+686 KVTGHEGRHRAR
-698 ILKEMGIT
+698 ILKEMGVT

-722 SEQSDPKNYDRL
+722 SEQDDPKNFDRL
-734 DVLWPTTLKP
+734 DVPWPTTLAP
-744 QKGSTGT
+744 QEGSSG
-751 SVPFPIADPLATKPA
+751 SPIAFPIADPLTAKATPTTT
-766 VQPTATTAQPAAPTV
+766 QPPAPTV
-781 ALPVTDAEK
+781 ALPTTDAEK
-790 LANRKVKPAPARGKY
+790 LANRKAKPAPTRGKY

-825 RAIAL
+825 RAIAF
-830 EGTEPVALQKTSP
+830 EGVYPETLAKVSPADVA
-843 KDVPKKEMRRAEA
+843 KKELRRADA

-861 RNNLSPEANTK
+861 RNNLSPEANAK
-872 LDEYKAFYER
+872 LDEYVEYYKAQESEGDTYL
-882 AENRGEEFVEKL
+882 EKF
-894 TAEQDARDQ
+894 TAEQEARGQ
-903 LEAEYIEQA
+903 LDAEYVEKSN
-912 EKQDD
+912 KQDD
-917 ALTQEILEEIDVYGA
+917 ALTKEILQDIDAYETTT
-932 DLDDIAGVIDYLR
+932 LEDIEGIIDYLR

-952 MPTVSDSTNNKV
+952 MPTVSDSVNNKV

-987 TAAVLSE
+987 TATVLSE

-1063 TKLFNDIKDKLPQGS
+1063 TKLFNDIKGRIPPS
-1078 YGRES
+1078 YGTET

-1118 NAVKRLL
+1118 NAVKRLF

-1137 ETIDYIN
+1137 ETIDYIDD
-1144 VLMAESIATRDATT
+1144 LIAESISTRDATT

-1167 AIRAVYDM
+1167 AIRAVYEM

-1180 ALAKAKTLQDSRD
+1180 ALAKAKTLRDSRD
-1193 RIWANSKEFTA
+1193 RIWTNSKEFTA

-1219 VDLIRDR
+1219 VDLVRDR

-1255 NDFKAAFK
+1255 NDFKKAFK

-1287 KPESRYKQ
+1287 RPESRYKQ

-1301 AKDGSPVEKIAF
+1301 AKDGSSVEKIAF
-1313 DTEAQR
+1313 DTEAAR
-1319 DEAIEALDRT
+1319 DEAVKALDRT
-1329 DVVGG
+1329 NVVGG
-1334 VKKLNST
+1334 VKKLNAT
-1341 PERGAAYQEARRM
+1341 PERLAAYTEARRM

-1359 PSQKTVYSTLRDM
+1359 PAQKTVYSTLRDM
-1372 YKNMNEAILQSID
+1372 YKNMNEAILESID

-1423 TGDFWI
+1423 TGDFWV
-1429 EWSYKDADGQVTY
+1429 EWSYKDADGQATY

-1452 REIARKRLKENPNV
+1452 REIAIKRLRENPNV
-1466 IDESINEKARPDM
+1466 INSTIKEKPRPDM
-1479 SAQGVNVPTTFLVE
+1479 TAQGINVPTTFLVE
-1493 LLKEMDKPVTI
+1493 LLKEMKKPVTI

-1511 REVKIPQGAIDLVN
+1511 REIKIPQGAIDLVK
-1525 DVLKRSLP
+1525 DVLLRSLP
-1533 EQGLIQGHQQR
+1533 EQGLIQSHRER

-1552 EALLTFEQSYPA
+1552 EALLTFERSYPA

-1569 ANLKYELDFT
+1569 ANLKYEVEFT
-1579 LVTNEIKEEAASG
+1579 KVANEIKEEAASG

-1607 VGTKE
+1607 VGNKE

-1630 PNLPNWARKARSLS
+1630 PNLPDWARKARSLS

-1681 SAMGRAMKMYT
+1681 SAMARAMKMYT

-1706 GELGEVKELGGF
+1706 GALGEVKELGGF

-1723 KGGPLGPLI
+1723 EGGPLGPLI
-1732 ERIKAIGLDTR
+1732 ERLKAIGLDTR
-1743 TIASENADYENPATP
+1743 TIASENADYENPAAP
-1758 FLNKLSYI
+1758 FLNKLAYI

-1813 EIELFGEPAA
+1813 EIKRFGEPAA

-1865 YIQMSMLK
+1865 YIQMSMLN

-1919 LVAAIADMFLDE
+1919 LVAAIADMFLGE

-1943 IGDGFYYGAVA
+1943 IGDSFYYGAVA

-1969 LMIRDKGNYRPDND
+1969 LMIRDKGNYRPENNTE
-1983 IQYALESFG
+1983 YLLESYG

-1998 GVRLKDSYDRLTD
+1998 FMRLAENSGRLFD
-2011 DNPRNDQRAW
+2011 DDPKNDARAI
-2021 EAALPTAFGN
+2021 EGLLPTAFGN

-2036 RYSAE
+2036 RYTAE

-2076 DKLARDRRVTNGVKA
+2076 DKLARDRRVTSGVKA

-2119 RAFNQKHGNVAIE
+2119 REFNQKHGNVAIS
-2132 GDNLIQSIKTRAKGS
+2132 GDNIRQSIQTRARGS
-2147 AVAEQLGG
+2147 AIAEQLGG
-2155 NVAERRFIRSLLE
+2155 NVAERRFINSLLK